1 MLQDILNQRKELFRK
16 ERESIKKRYVAI
28 SKQLESL
35 DPASP
40 MYTKLLAMK
49 EKLTVQLYSK
59 DMEQET
65 KLSDLEKRIRD
76 VETERGYQ
84 FSDEEEKK
92 KWWES
97 RYEPFRGIKN
107 ALTDIR
113 DNSPIYKLLETSIK
127 LGVGTTKL
135 SLKGVRGIAKLGLGA
150 LLTKKVGGRKRF
162 GITFGGHRVGRY
174 KFNNNLL
181 KKYSSDYKKLY
192 EDFYMLGTGFYNKKI
207 KKKGQVGASDIIS
220 YMSEQGKTTE
230 EIREQIEILMRQGL
244 QVSQSIQ
251 DALFVKNDSIKG
263 DPFSEDD
270 EGYRDYYDNVSN
282 QDNAIMLDDLNK
294 KTLQETLY
302 DFYEYMD
309 RKDKKKKKKG
319 WSIWGA
325 AKSIFGLIKKLGV
338 ALVGIATFLG
348 PVGIIAVVA
357 LAVGLYA
364 AYWNDIKKWFFEKV
378 DSIFGTSFA
387 SDLKKEDQFSKT
399 GSEYGDYILGVNDV
413 TYDKG
418 QSRKFDVSDDASLG
432 QLSEKYEGRAS
443 AGTIS
448 SGAGDKGGVSFG
460 KYQFASKTGGLASF
474 MEELKEY
481 NPEYYDKLTADGG
494 EFYRNKNAN
503 SQFQENW
510 KKLAAEDPNFA
521 KVQDEI
527 AKKKWFDPT
536 AKKFKDITGVD
547 PESSKALA
555 NAIWSAGIQHGGVDK
570 IFQMSGIEEGQ
581 SQEEMIRRLYGARA
595 NYVSGLNIGNKRG
608 ILNRYT
614 AEEQDA
620 YAMLGQERIAKSPVP
635 EVDAEV
641 ANTDVTPSS
650 INIIEE
656 EEKAYAAKQE
666 SKENSNAPKDS
677 RGNTTDKVPAPIQ
690 IASHLGGGGLDLLNT
705 GVRI

>member
-1 MLQDILNQRKELFRK
+1 MLQDILNQRKELFQK
-16 ERESIKKRYVAI
+16 EREHIKKRYIAI
-28 SKQLESL
+28 SKQIENL

-59 DMEQET
+59 DMEQEN
-65 KLSDLEKRIRD
+65 KISALEKRINE
-76 VETERGYQ
+76 VESERGYQ
-84 FSDEEEKK
+84 FSSEEEKK

-97 RYEPFRGIKN
+97 RYSPVKNIKE
-107 ALTDIR
+107 ALLDIR
-113 DNSPIYKLLETSIK
+113 DNSPIYKLLETSAK
-127 LGVGTTKL
+127 LGIGATKL
-135 SLKGVRGIAKLGLGA
+135 SLKGVSGVAKLGLNA
-150 LLTKKVGGRKRF
+150 LLTKKVGGRKKF
-162 GITFGGHRVGRY
+162 GINFGGRRVGRY

-192 EDFYMLGTGFYNKKI
+192 EDFYMLGKGFYNKKI
-207 KKKGQVGASDIIS
+207 KKKGEIGASDVIA

-230 EIREQIEILMRQGL
+230 EIREQIEILMQQGM

-251 DALFVKNDSIKG
+251 DALFVKNDNIKG
-263 DPFSEDD
+263 SPFSEDS
-270 EGYRDYYDNVSN
+270 EFSDYYDNVSN
-282 QDNAIMLDDLNK
+282 QDNAIMLDNLNK
-294 KTLQETLY
+294 KTLQDTLF
-302 DFYEYMD
+302 DFYEYID
-309 RKDKKKKKKG
+309 RKNKKEKKKG
-319 WSIWGA
+319 SGIWGV
-325 AKSIFGLIKKLGV
+325 AKSIFGLIKKLGI

-348 PVGIIAVVA
+348 PTGIIAVVA

-364 AYWNDIKKWFFEKV
+364 AFWNDAKKWFFEKV
-378 DSIFGTSFA
+378 DSIFGTSFS
-387 SDLKKEDQFSKT
+387 SDLDKEDQFSKT
-399 GSEYGDYILGVNDV
+399 GSEYGDYVLGVNDV

-443 AGTIS
+443 AGTVS
-448 SGAGDKGGVSFG
+448 SGVGDKGGVSFG

-474 MEELKEY
+474 MDELKES
-481 NPEYYDKLTADGG
+481 NPEYYEKLTADGG

-510 KKLAAEDPNFA
+510 KKLAKEDPNFA

-536 AKKFKDITGVD
+536 AKKFQDITGVD
-547 PESSKALA
+547 PNSSKALA

-570 IFQMSGIEEGQ
+570 IFKMSGIEEGQ

-595 NYVSGLNIGNKRG
+595 DYVSGLNIGNKRG
-608 ILNRYT
+608 IFNRYT

-620 YAMLGQERIAKSPVP
+620 YAMLDQERIAKMDGL
-635 EVDAEV
+635 EAEV
-641 ANTDVTPSS
+641 AVASNDVSPVSMD
-650 INIIEE
+650 IIEE
-656 EEKAYAAKQE
+656 EERNYEA
-666 SKENSNAPKDS
+666 SKKKDQS
-677 RGNTTDKVPAPIQ
+677 SQPRDGRGHTTDKVPAPIQ
-690 IASHLGGGGLDLLNT
+690 LASHLGGGGLDLLNT

>member
-1 MLQDILNQRKELFRK
+1 MLQDIINQRKELFRK
-16 ERESIKKRYVAI
+16 EKEHIKKRYVAI
-28 SKQLESL
+28 SRQLENL

-40 MYTKLLAMK
+40 MYTKLLGMK
-49 EKLTVQLYSK
+49 EKLTVQLYSS
-59 DMEQET
+59 DMEQER

-84 FSDEEEKK
+84 FESEEDKK

-97 RYEPFRGIKN
+97 RYSPIEKIKET
-107 ALTDIR
+107 LLDIR
-113 DNSPIYKLLETSIK
+113 DNSPIYKLLETSAK
-127 LGVGTTKL
+127 LGIGATKL
-135 SLKGVRGIAKLGLGA
+135 SLKGVSGVAKLGLNA
-150 LLTKKVGGRKRF
+150 LLTKKVGGRKKF
-162 GITFGGHRVGRY
+162 GITFGGRRVGRY

-192 EDFYMLGTGFYNKKI
+192 EDFYMLGKGFYNKKI
-207 KKKGQVGASDIIS
+207 KKKGEIGASDVIA

-230 EIREQIEILMRQGL
+230 EIREQIEILMQQGM

-251 DALFVKNDSIKG
+251 DALFVKNDNIKG
-263 DPFSEDD
+263 SPFSEDS
-270 EGYRDYYDNVSN
+270 EFSDYYGNVSN

-294 KTLQETLY
+294 KTLQDTLF

-309 RKDKKKKKKG
+309 RKNKKEKKKG
-319 WSIWGA
+319 SGIWGV
-325 AKSIFGLIKKLGV
+325 AKSIFGLIKKLGM

-348 PVGIIAVVA
+348 PTGIIAVVA

-364 AYWNDIKKWFFEKV
+364 AFWNDAKKWFFEKV
-378 DSIFGTSFA
+378 DSIFGTSFS
-387 SDLKKEDQFSKT
+387 SDLDKEDQFSKT

-413 TYDKG
+413 TYDRG

-443 AGTIS
+443 AGTVS
-448 SGAGDKGGVSFG
+448 SGIGDKGGVSFG

-474 MEELKEY
+474 MDELKET
-481 NPEYYDKLTADGG
+481 NPEYYEKLTADGG

-510 KKLAAEDPNFA
+510 KKLAKEDPNFA

-536 AKKFKDITGVD
+536 AKKFQDITGVD
-547 PESSKALA
+547 PNSSKALA

-570 IFQMSGIEEGQ
+570 IFKMSGIEEGQ

-595 NYVSGLNIGNKRG
+595 DYVSGLNIGNKRG

-620 YAMLGQERIAKSPVP
+620 YAMLDQERIAKMNGT
-635 EVDAEV
+635 EAEV
-641 ANTDVTPSS
+641 AIANNDVSPVSVD
-650 INIIEE
+650 IIEE
-656 EEKAYAAKQE
+656 EERNYEA
-666 SKENSNAPKDS
+666 SKKKDQSSQPKDS
-677 RGNTTDKVPAPIQ
+677 RGNTTDKVPAPIRL
-690 IASHLGGGGLDLLNT
+690 ASHLGGGGLDLLNT

>member
-1 MLQDILNQRKELFRK
+1 MLQDIINQRKELFRK
-16 ERESIKKRYVAI
+16 EKEHIKKRYVAI
-28 SKQLESL
+28 SRQLENL

-40 MYTKLLAMK
+40 MYTKLLGMK
-49 EKLTVQLYSK
+49 EKLTVQLYSS
-59 DMEQET
+59 DMEQER

-84 FSDEEEKK
+84 FESEEDKK

-97 RYEPFRGIKN
+97 RYSPIEKIKET
-107 ALTDIR
+107 LLDIR
-113 DNSPIYKLLETSIK
+113 DNSPIYKLLETSAK
-127 LGVGTTKL
+127 LGIGATKL
-135 SLKGVRGIAKLGLGA
+135 SLKGVSGVAKLGLNA
-150 LLTKKVGGRKRF
+150 LLTKKVGGRKKF
-162 GITFGGHRVGRY
+162 GITFGGRRVGRY

-192 EDFYMLGTGFYNKKI
+192 EDFYMLGKGFYNKKI
-207 KKKGQVGASDIIS
+207 KKKGEIGASDVIA

-230 EIREQIEILMRQGL
+230 EIREQIEILMQQGM

-251 DALFVKNDSIKG
+251 DALFVKNDNIKG
-263 DPFSEDD
+263 SPFSEDS
-270 EGYRDYYDNVSN
+270 EFSNYYDNVSN

-294 KTLQETLY
+294 KTLQDTLF

-309 RKDKKKKKKG
+309 RKNKKEKKKG
-319 WSIWGA
+319 SGIWGV
-325 AKSIFGLIKKLGV
+325 AKSIFGLIKKLGM

-348 PVGIIAVVA
+348 PTGIIAVVA

-364 AYWNDIKKWFFEKV
+364 AFWNDAKKWFFEKV
-378 DSIFGTSFA
+378 DSIFGTSFS
-387 SDLKKEDQFSKT
+387 SDLDKEDQFSKT
-399 GSEYGDYILGVNDV
+399 GSEYGDYVLGVNDV
-413 TYDKG
+413 TYDRG

-443 AGTIS
+443 AGTVS
-448 SGAGDKGGVSFG
+448 SGVGDKGGVSFG

-474 MEELKEY
+474 MDELKET
-481 NPEYYDKLTADGG
+481 NPEYYEKLTADGG

-510 KKLAAEDPNFA
+510 KKLAKEDPNFA

-536 AKKFKDITGVD
+536 AKKFQDITGVD
-547 PESSKALA
+547 PNSSKALA

-570 IFQMSGIEEGQ
+570 IFKMSGIEEGQ

-595 NYVSGLNIGNKRG
+595 DYVSGLNIGNKRG
-608 ILNRYT
+608 IFNRYT

-620 YAMLGQERIAKSPVP
+620 YAMLDQERIAKMNRQK
-635 EVDAEV
+635 AEV
-641 ANTDVTPSS
+641 AVASNDVSPISMD
-650 INIIEE
+650 IIEE
-656 EEKAYAAKQE
+656 EERNYEA
-666 SKENSNAPKDS
+666 SKKKDQSSQPKDT
-677 RGNTTDKVPAPIQ
+677 RGHTTDKVPAPIQ
-690 IASHLGGGGLDLLNT
+690 LASHLGGGGLDLLNT

>member
-1 MLQDILNQRKELFRK
+1 MLQDILNQRKELFQK
-16 ERESIKKRYVAI
+16 EREHIKKRYIAI
-28 SKQLESL
+28 SKQIENL

-59 DMEQET
+59 DMEQEN
-65 KLSDLEKRIRD
+65 KISALEKRINE
-76 VETERGYQ
+76 VESERGYQ
-84 FSDEEEKK
+84 FSSEEEKK

-97 RYEPFRGIKN
+97 RYSPVENIKE
-107 ALTDIR
+107 ALLDIR
-113 DNSPIYKLLETSIK
+113 DNSPIYKLLETSAK
-127 LGVGTTKL
+127 LGIGATKL
-135 SLKGVRGIAKLGLGA
+135 SLKGVSGVAKLGLNA

-162 GITFGGHRVGRY
+162 GITFGGRRVGRY

-192 EDFYMLGTGFYNKKI
+192 EDFYMLGKGFYNKKI
-207 KKKGQVGASDIIS
+207 KKKGEIGASDVIA

-230 EIREQIEILMRQGL
+230 EIREQIEILMQQGM

-251 DALFVKNDSIKG
+251 DALFVKNDNIKG
-263 DPFSEDD
+263 SPFSEDS
-270 EGYRDYYDNVSN
+270 EFSDYYDNVSN

-294 KTLQETLY
+294 KTLQDTLF
-302 DFYEYMD
+302 DFYEYID
-309 RKDKKKKKKG
+309 RKNKKEKKKG
-319 WSIWGA
+319 SGIWGV
-325 AKSIFGLIKKLGV
+325 AKSIFGLIKKLGI

-348 PVGIIAVVA
+348 PTGIIAVVA

-364 AYWNDIKKWFFEKV
+364 AFWNDAKKWFFEKV
-378 DSIFGTSFA
+378 DSIFGTSFS
-387 SDLKKEDQFSKT
+387 SDLDKEDQFSKT
-399 GSEYGDYILGVNDV
+399 GSEYGDYVLGVNDV

-418 QSRKFDVSDDASLG
+418 QSKKFDVSDDASLG

-443 AGTIS
+443 AGTVS
-448 SGAGDKGGVSFG
+448 SGVGDKGGVSFG

-474 MEELKEY
+474 MDELKES
-481 NPEYYDKLTADGG
+481 NPEYYEKLTADGG

-510 KKLAAEDPNFA
+510 KKLAKEDPNFA

-536 AKKFKDITGVD
+536 AKKFQDITGVD
-547 PESSKALA
+547 PNSSKALA

-570 IFQMSGIEEGQ
+570 IFKMSGIEEGQ

-595 NYVSGLNIGNKRG
+595 DYVSGLNIGNKRG
-608 ILNRYT
+608 IFNRYT

-620 YAMLGQERIAKSPVP
+620 YAMLDQERIAKMNGT
-635 EVDAEV
+635 EAEV
-641 ANTDVTPSS
+641 AIASNDVSPVSVD
-650 INIIEE
+650 IIEE
-656 EEKAYAAKQE
+656 EERNYEA
-666 SKENSNAPKDS
+666 SKKKDQSSQPKDS
-677 RGNTTDKVPAPIQ
+677 RGHTTDKVPAPIRL
-690 IASHLGGGGLDLLNT
+690 ASHLGGGGLDLLNT

>member
-1 MLQDILNQRKELFRK
+1 MLQDILNQRKELFQK
-16 ERESIKKRYVAI
+16 EREHIKKRYIAI
-28 SKQLESL
+28 SKQIENL

-59 DMEQET
+59 DMEQEN
-65 KLSDLEKRIRD
+65 KISALEKRINE
-76 VETERGYQ
+76 VESERGYQ
-84 FSDEEEKK
+84 FSSEEEKK

-97 RYEPFRGIKN
+97 RYSPVKNIKE
-107 ALTDIR
+107 ALLDIR
-113 DNSPIYKLLETSIK
+113 DNSPIYKLLETSAK
-127 LGVGTTKL
+127 LGIGATKL
-135 SLKGVRGIAKLGLGA
+135 SLKGVSGVAKLGLNA
-150 LLTKKVGGRKRF
+150 LLTKKVGGRKKF
-162 GITFGGHRVGRY
+162 GITFGGRRVGRY

-192 EDFYMLGTGFYNKKI
+192 EDFYMLGKGFYNKKI
-207 KKKGQVGASDIIS
+207 KKKGEIGASDVIA

-230 EIREQIEILMRQGL
+230 EIREQIEILMQQGM

-251 DALFVKNDSIKG
+251 DALFVKNDNIKG
-263 DPFSEDD
+263 SPFSEDS
-270 EGYRDYYDNVSN
+270 EFSDYYDNVSN

-294 KTLQETLY
+294 KTLQDTLF
-302 DFYEYMD
+302 DFYEYID
-309 RKDKKKKKKG
+309 RKNKKEKKKG
-319 WSIWGA
+319 SGIWGV
-325 AKSIFGLIKKLGV
+325 AKSIFGLIKKLGI

-348 PVGIIAVVA
+348 PTGIIAVVA

-364 AYWNDIKKWFFEKV
+364 AFWNDAKKWFFEKV
-378 DSIFGTSFA
+378 DSIFGTSFS
-387 SDLKKEDQFSKT
+387 SDLDKEDQFSKT
-399 GSEYGDYILGVNDV
+399 GSEYGDYVLGVNDV

-418 QSRKFDVSDDASLG
+418 QSKKFDVSNDASLG

-443 AGTIS
+443 AGTVS
-448 SGAGDKGGVSFG
+448 SGVGDKGGVSFG

-474 MEELKEY
+474 MDELKES
-481 NPEYYDKLTADGG
+481 NPEYYEKLTADGG

-510 KKLAAEDPNFA
+510 KKLAKEDPNFA

-536 AKKFKDITGVD
+536 AKKFQDITGVD
-547 PESSKALA
+547 PNSSKALA

-570 IFQMSGIEEGQ
+570 IFKMSGIEEGQ

-595 NYVSGLNIGNKRG
+595 DYVSGLNIGNKRG
-608 ILNRYT
+608 IFNRYT

-620 YAMLGQERIAKSPVP
+620 YAMLDQERIAKMNGT
-635 EVDAEV
+635 EAEV
-641 ANTDVTPSS
+641 AIASNDVSPVSVD
-650 INIIEE
+650 IIEE
-656 EEKAYAAKQE
+656 EERNYEA
-666 SKENSNAPKDS
+666 SKKKDQSSQPKDS
-677 RGNTTDKVPAPIQ
+677 RGHTTDKVPAPIRL
-690 IASHLGGGGLDLLNT
+690 ASHLGGGGLDLLNT

>member
-1 MLQDILNQRKELFRK
+1 MLQDIINQRKELFRK
-16 ERESIKKRYVAI
+16 EKEHIKKRYVAI
-28 SKQLESL
+28 SRQLENL
-35 DPASP
+35 DPESP
-40 MYTKLLAMK
+40 MYTKLLGMK
-49 EKLTVQLYSK
+49 EKLTVQLYSS
-59 DMEQET
+59 DMEQER

-84 FSDEEEKK
+84 FESEEDKK

-97 RYEPFRGIKN
+97 RYSPIEKIKES
-107 ALTDIR
+107 LLDIR
-113 DNSPIYKLLETSIK
+113 DNSPIYKLLETSAK
-127 LGVGTTKL
+127 LGIGATKL
-135 SLKGVRGIAKLGLGA
+135 SLKGVSGVAKLGLNA
-150 LLTKKVGGRKRF
+150 LLTKKVGGRKKF
-162 GITFGGHRVGRY
+162 GITFGGRRVGRY

-192 EDFYMLGTGFYNKKI
+192 EDFYMLGKGFYNKKI
-207 KKKGQVGASDIIS
+207 KKKGEIGASDVIA

-230 EIREQIEILMRQGL
+230 EIREQIEILMQQGM

-251 DALFVKNDSIKG
+251 DALFVKNDNIKG
-263 DPFSEDD
+263 SPFSEDS
-270 EGYRDYYDNVSN
+270 EFSDYYDNVSN

-294 KTLQETLY
+294 KTLQDTLF

-309 RKDKKKKKKG
+309 RKNKKEKKKG
-319 WSIWGA
+319 SGIWGV
-325 AKSIFGLIKKLGV
+325 AKSIFGLIKKLGM

-348 PVGIIAVVA
+348 PTGIIAVVA

-364 AYWNDIKKWFFEKV
+364 AFWNDAKKWFFEKV
-378 DSIFGTSFA
+378 DSIFGTSFS
-387 SDLKKEDQFSKT
+387 SDLDKGDQFSKT
-399 GSEYGDYILGVNDV
+399 GSEYGDYVLGVNDV
-413 TYDKG
+413 TYDRG

-443 AGTIS
+443 AGTVS
-448 SGAGDKGGVSFG
+448 SGVGDKGGVSFG

-474 MEELKEY
+474 MDELKET
-481 NPEYYDKLTADGG
+481 NPEYYEKLTADGG

-510 KKLAAEDPNFA
+510 KKLAKEDPNFA

-536 AKKFKDITGVD
+536 AKKFQDITGVD
-547 PESSKALA
+547 PNSSKALA

-570 IFQMSGIEEGQ
+570 IFKMSGIEEGQ

-595 NYVSGLNIGNKRG
+595 DYVSGLNIGNKRG
-608 ILNRYT
+608 IFNRYT

-620 YAMLGQERIAKSPVP
+620 YAMLDQERIAKMNGT
-635 EVDAEV
+635 EAEV
-641 ANTDVTPSS
+641 AIASNDVSPVSVD
-650 INIIEE
+650 IIEE
-656 EEKAYAAKQE
+656 EERNYEA
-666 SKENSNAPKDS
+666 SKKKDQSSQPKDS
-677 RGNTTDKVPAPIQ
+677 RGHTTDKVPAPIQ
-690 IASHLGGGGLDLLNT
+690 LASHLGGGGLDLLNT

>member
-1 MLQDILNQRKELFRK
+1 MLQDILNQRKELFQK
-16 ERESIKKRYVAI
+16 EREHIKKRYIAI
-28 SKQLESL
+28 SKQIENL

-59 DMEQET
+59 DMEQEN
-65 KLSDLEKRIRD
+65 KISALEKRINE
-76 VETERGYQ
+76 VESERGYQ
-84 FSDEEEKK
+84 FSSEEEKK

-97 RYEPFRGIKN
+97 RYSPVKNIKE
-107 ALTDIR
+107 ALLDIR
-113 DNSPIYKLLETSIK
+113 DNSPIYKLLETSAK
-127 LGVGTTKL
+127 LGIGATKL
-135 SLKGVRGIAKLGLGA
+135 SLKGVSGVAKLGLNA
-150 LLTKKVGGRKRF
+150 LLTKKVGGRKKF
-162 GITFGGHRVGRY
+162 GITFGGRRVGRY

-192 EDFYMLGTGFYNKKI
+192 EDFYMLGKGFYNKKI
-207 KKKGQVGASDIIS
+207 KKKGEIGASDVIA

-230 EIREQIEILMRQGL
+230 EIREQIEILMQQGM

-251 DALFVKNDSIKG
+251 DALFVKNDNIKG
-263 DPFSEDD
+263 SPFSEDS
-270 EGYRDYYDNVSN
+270 EFSDYYDNVSN

-294 KTLQETLY
+294 KTLQDTLF
-302 DFYEYMD
+302 DFYEYID
-309 RKDKKKKKKG
+309 RKNKKEKKKG
-319 WSIWGA
+319 SGIWGV
-325 AKSIFGLIKKLGV
+325 AKSIFGLIKKLGI

-348 PVGIIAVVA
+348 PTGIIAVVA

-364 AYWNDIKKWFFEKV
+364 AFWNDAKKWFFEKV
-378 DSIFGTSFA
+378 DSIFGTSFS
-387 SDLKKEDQFSKT
+387 SDLDKEDQFSKT
-399 GSEYGDYILGVNDV
+399 GSEYGDYVLGVNDV

-443 AGTIS
+443 AGTVS
-448 SGAGDKGGVSFG
+448 SGVGDKGGVSFG

-474 MEELKEY
+474 MDELKES
-481 NPEYYDKLTADGG
+481 NPEYYEKLTADGG

-510 KKLAAEDPNFA
+510 KKLAKEDPNFA

-536 AKKFKDITGVD
+536 AKKFQDITGVD
-547 PESSKALA
+547 PNSSKALA

-570 IFQMSGIEEGQ
+570 IFKMSGIEEGQ

-595 NYVSGLNIGNKRG
+595 DYVSGLNIGNKRG
-608 ILNRYT
+608 IFNRYT

-620 YAMLGQERIAKSPVP
+620 YAMLDQERIAKMNGT
-635 EVDAEV
+635 EAEV
-641 ANTDVTPSS
+641 AIASNDVSPVSVD
-650 INIIEE
+650 IIEE
-656 EEKAYAAKQE
+656 EERNYEA
-666 SKENSNAPKDS
+666 SKKKDQSSQPKDS
-677 RGNTTDKVPAPIQ
+677 RGHTTDKVPAPIRL
-690 IASHLGGGGLDLLNT
+690 ASHLGGGGLDLLNT

>member
-1 MLQDILNQRKELFRK
+1 MLQDILNQRKELFQK
-16 ERESIKKRYVAI
+16 EREHIKKRYIAI
-28 SKQLESL
+28 SKQIENL

-59 DMEQET
+59 DMEQEN
-65 KLSDLEKRIRD
+65 KISALEKRINE
-76 VETERGYQ
+76 VESERGYQ
-84 FSDEEEKK
+84 FSSEEEKK

-97 RYEPFRGIKN
+97 RYSPVKNIKE
-107 ALTDIR
+107 ALLDIR
-113 DNSPIYKLLETSIK
+113 DNSPIYKLLETSAK
-127 LGVGTTKL
+127 LGIGATKL
-135 SLKGVRGIAKLGLGA
+135 SLKGVSGVAKLGLNA
-150 LLTKKVGGRKRF
+150 LLTKKVGGRKKF
-162 GITFGGHRVGRY
+162 GITFGGRRVGRY

-192 EDFYMLGTGFYNKKI
+192 EDFYMLGKGFYNKKI
-207 KKKGQVGASDIIS
+207 KKKGEIGASDVIA

-230 EIREQIEILMRQGL
+230 EIREQIEILMQQGM

-251 DALFVKNDSIKG
+251 DALFVKNDNIKG
-263 DPFSEDD
+263 SPFSEDS
-270 EGYRDYYDNVSN
+270 EFSNYYDNVSN

-294 KTLQETLY
+294 KTLQDTLF

-309 RKDKKKKKKG
+309 RKNKKEKKKG
-319 WSIWGA
+319 SGIWGV
-325 AKSIFGLIKKLGV
+325 AKSIFGLIKKLGM

-348 PVGIIAVVA
+348 PTGIIAVVA

-364 AYWNDIKKWFFEKV
+364 AFWNDAKKWFFEKV
-378 DSIFGTSFA
+378 DSIFGTSFS
-387 SDLKKEDQFSKT
+387 SDLDKEDQFSKT
-399 GSEYGDYILGVNDV
+399 GSEYGDYVLGVNDV
-413 TYDKG
+413 TYDRG

-443 AGTIS
+443 AGTVS
-448 SGAGDKGGVSFG
+448 SGVGDKGGVSFG

-474 MEELKEY
+474 MDELKES
-481 NPEYYDKLTADGG
+481 NPEYYEKLTANGG

-510 KKLAAEDPNFA
+510 KKLAKEDPNFA

-536 AKKFKDITGVD
+536 AKKFQDITGVD
-547 PESSKALA
+547 PNSSKALA

-570 IFQMSGIEEGQ
+570 IFKMSGIEEGQ

-595 NYVSGLNIGNKRG
+595 DYVSGLNIGNKRG
-608 ILNRYT
+608 IFNRYT

-620 YAMLGQERIAKSPVP
+620 YAMLDQERIAKMNRQK
-635 EVDAEV
+635 AEV
-641 ANTDVTPSS
+641 AVASNDVSPISMD
-650 INIIEE
+650 IIEE
-656 EEKAYAAKQE
+656 EERNYEA
-666 SKENSNAPKDS
+666 SKKKDNVNQPKDS
-677 RGNTTDKVPAPIQ
+677 RRHTTDKVPAPIQ
-690 IASHLGGGGLDLLNT
+690 LASHLGGGGLDLLNT

>member
-1 MLQDILNQRKELFRK
+1 MLQDIINQRKELFRK
-16 ERESIKKRYVAI
+16 EKEHIKKRYVAI
-28 SKQLESL
+28 SRQLENL

-40 MYTKLLAMK
+40 MYTKLLGMK
-49 EKLTVQLYSK
+49 EKLTVQLYSS
-59 DMEQET
+59 DMEQER

-84 FSDEEEKK
+84 FESEEDKK

-97 RYEPFRGIKN
+97 RYSPIEKIKET
-107 ALTDIR
+107 LLDIR
-113 DNSPIYKLLETSIK
+113 DNSPIYKLLETSAK
-127 LGVGTTKL
+127 LGIGATKL
-135 SLKGVRGIAKLGLGA
+135 SLKGVSGVAKLGLNA
-150 LLTKKVGGRKRF
+150 LLTKKVGGRKKF
-162 GITFGGHRVGRY
+162 GITFGGRRVGRY

-192 EDFYMLGTGFYNKKI
+192 EDFYMLGKGFYNKKI
-207 KKKGQVGASDIIS
+207 KKKGEIGASDVIA

-230 EIREQIEILMRQGL
+230 EIREQIEILMQQGM

-251 DALFVKNDSIKG
+251 DALFVKNDNIKG
-263 DPFSEDD
+263 SPFSEDS
-270 EGYRDYYDNVSN
+270 EFSNYYDNVSN

-294 KTLQETLY
+294 KTLQETLF

-309 RKDKKKKKKG
+309 RKNKKEKKKG
-319 WSIWGA
+319 SGIWGV
-325 AKSIFGLIKKLGV
+325 AKSIFGLIKKLGM

-348 PVGIIAVVA
+348 PTGIIAVVA

-364 AYWNDIKKWFFEKV
+364 AFWNDAKKWFFEKV
-378 DSIFGTSFA
+378 DSIFGTSFS
-387 SDLKKEDQFSKT
+387 SDLDKEDQFSKT
-399 GSEYGDYILGVNDV
+399 GSEYGDYLLGVNDV
-413 TYDKG
+413 TYDRG

-443 AGTIS
+443 AGTVS
-448 SGAGDKGGVSFG
+448 SGVGDEGGVSFG

-474 MEELKEY
+474 MDELKES
-481 NPEYYDKLTADGG
+481 NPEYYEKLTADGG

-510 KKLAAEDPNFA
+510 KKLAKEDPNFA

-536 AKKFKDITGVD
+536 AKKFQDITGVD
-547 PESSKALA
+547 PNSSKALA

-570 IFQMSGIEEGQ
+570 IFKMSGIEEGQ

-595 NYVSGLNIGNKRG
+595 DYVSGLNIGNKRG
-608 ILNRYT
+608 IFNRYT

-620 YAMLGQERIAKSPVP
+620 YAMLDQERIAKMNRQK
-635 EVDAEV
+635 AEV
-641 ANTDVTPSS
+641 AVASNDVSPISMD
-650 INIIEE
+650 IIEE
-656 EEKAYAAKQE
+656 EERNYEA
-666 SKENSNAPKDS
+666 SKKKDNVNQPKDS
-677 RGNTTDKVPAPIQ
+677 RGHTTDKVPAPIQ
-690 IASHLGGGGLDLLNT
+690 LASHLGGGGLDLLNT

>member
-1 MLQDILNQRKELFRK
+1 MLQDILNQRKELFQK
-16 ERESIKKRYVAI
+16 EREHIKKRYIAI
-28 SKQLESL
+28 SKQIENL

-59 DMEQET
+59 DMEQEN
-65 KLSDLEKRIRD
+65 KISALEKRINE
-76 VETERGYQ
+76 VESERGYQ
-84 FSDEEEKK
+84 FSSEEEKK

-97 RYEPFRGIKN
+97 RYSPVKNIKE
-107 ALTDIR
+107 ALLDIR
-113 DNSPIYKLLETSIK
+113 DNSPIYKLLETSAK
-127 LGVGTTKL
+127 LGIGATKL
-135 SLKGVRGIAKLGLGA
+135 SLKGVSGVAKLGLNA
-150 LLTKKVGGRKRF
+150 LLTKKVGGRKKF
-162 GITFGGHRVGRY
+162 GITFGGRRVGRY

-192 EDFYMLGTGFYNKKI
+192 EDFYMLGKGFYNKKI
-207 KKKGQVGASDIIS
+207 KKKGEIGASDVIA

-230 EIREQIEILMRQGL
+230 EIREQIEILMQQGM

-251 DALFVKNDSIKG
+251 DALFVKNDNIKG
-263 DPFSEDD
+263 SPFSEDS
-270 EGYRDYYDNVSN
+270 EFSDYYDNVSN

-294 KTLQETLY
+294 KTLQDTLF
-302 DFYEYMD
+302 DFYEYID
-309 RKDKKKKKKG
+309 RKNKKEKKKG
-319 WSIWGA
+319 SGIWGV
-325 AKSIFGLIKKLGV
+325 AKSIFGLIKKLGI

-348 PVGIIAVVA
+348 PTGIIAVVA

-364 AYWNDIKKWFFEKV
+364 AFWNDAKKWFFEKV
-378 DSIFGTSFA
+378 DSIFGTSFS
-387 SDLKKEDQFSKT
+387 SDLDKEDQFSKT
-399 GSEYGDYILGVNDV
+399 GSEYGDYVLGVNDV

-418 QSRKFDVSDDASLG
+418 QSKKFDVSNDASLG

-443 AGTIS
+443 AGTVS
-448 SGAGDKGGVSFG
+448 SGVGDKGGVSFG

-474 MEELKEY
+474 MDELKES
-481 NPEYYDKLTADGG
+481 NPEYYEKLTADGG

-510 KKLAAEDPNFA
+510 KKLAKEDPNFA

-536 AKKFKDITGVD
+536 AKKFQDITEVD
-547 PESSKALA
+547 PNSSKALA

-570 IFQMSGIEEGQ
+570 IFKMSGIEEGQ

-595 NYVSGLNIGNKRG
+595 DYVSGLNIGNKRG
-608 ILNRYT
+608 IFNRYT

-620 YAMLGQERIAKSPVP
+620 YAMLDQERIAKMNGT
-635 EVDAEV
+635 EAEV
-641 ANTDVTPSS
+641 AIASNDVSPVSVD
-650 INIIEE
+650 IIEE
-656 EEKAYAAKQE
+656 EERNYEA
-666 SKENSNAPKDS
+666 SKKKDQSSQPKDS
-677 RGNTTDKVPAPIQ
+677 RGHTTDKVPAPIRL
-690 IASHLGGGGLDLLNT
+690 ASHLGGGGLDLLNT

>member
-1 MLQDILNQRKELFRK
+1 MLQDILNQRKELFQK
-16 ERESIKKRYVAI
+16 EREHIKKRYIAI
-28 SKQLESL
+28 SKQIENL

-59 DMEQET
+59 DMEQEN
-65 KLSDLEKRIRD
+65 KISALEKRINE
-76 VETERGYQ
+76 VESERGYQ
-84 FSDEEEKK
+84 FSSEEEKK

-97 RYEPFRGIKN
+97 RYSPVKNIKE
-107 ALTDIR
+107 ALLDIR
-113 DNSPIYKLLETSIK
+113 DNSPIYKLLETSAK
-127 LGVGTTKL
+127 LGIGATKL
-135 SLKGVRGIAKLGLGA
+135 SLKGVSGVAKLGLNA
-150 LLTKKVGGRKRF
+150 LLTKKVGGRKKF
-162 GITFGGHRVGRY
+162 GITFGGRRVGRY

-192 EDFYMLGTGFYNKKI
+192 EDFYMLGKGFYNKKI
-207 KKKGQVGASDIIS
+207 KKKGEIGASDVIA

-230 EIREQIEILMRQGL
+230 EIREQIEILMQQGM

-251 DALFVKNDSIKG
+251 DALFVKNDNIKG
-263 DPFSEDD
+263 SPFSEDS
-270 EGYRDYYDNVSN
+270 EFSDYYDNVSN

-294 KTLQETLY
+294 KTLQDTLF
-302 DFYEYMD
+302 DFYEYID
-309 RKDKKKKKKG
+309 RKNKKEKKKG
-319 WSIWGA
+319 SGIWGV
-325 AKSIFGLIKKLGV
+325 AKSIFGLIKKLGI

-348 PVGIIAVVA
+348 PTGIIAVVA

-364 AYWNDIKKWFFEKV
+364 AFWNDAKKWFFEKV
-378 DSIFGTSFA
+378 DSIFGTSFS
-387 SDLKKEDQFSKT
+387 SDLDKEDQFSKT
-399 GSEYGDYILGVNDV
+399 GSEYGDYVLGVNDV

-443 AGTIS
+443 AGTVS
-448 SGAGDKGGVSFG
+448 SGVGDKGGVSFG

-474 MEELKEY
+474 MDELKES
-481 NPEYYDKLTADGG
+481 NPEYYEKLTADGG

-510 KKLAAEDPNFA
+510 KKLAKEDPNFA

-536 AKKFKDITGVD
+536 AKKFQDITGVD
-547 PESSKALA
+547 PNSSKALA

-570 IFQMSGIEEGQ
+570 IFKMSGIKEGQ

-595 NYVSGLNIGNKRG
+595 DYVSGLNIGNKRG
-608 ILNRYT
+608 IFNRYT

-620 YAMLGQERIAKSPVP
+620 YAMLDQERIAKMDGL
-635 EVDAEV
+635 EAEV
-641 ANTDVTPSS
+641 AVASNDVSPVSMD
-650 INIIEE
+650 IIEE
-656 EEKAYAAKQE
+656 EERNYEA
-666 SKENSNAPKDS
+666 SKKKDQSSQPKDG
-677 RGNTTDKVPAPIQ
+677 RGYTTDKVPAPIQ
-690 IASHLGGGGLDLLNT
+690 LASHLGGGGLDLLNT

>member
-1 MLQDILNQRKELFRK
+1 MLQDIINQRKELFRK
-16 ERESIKKRYVAI
+16 EKEHIKKRYVAI
-28 SKQLESL
+28 SRQLENL

-40 MYTKLLAMK
+40 MYTKLLGMK
-49 EKLTVQLYSK
+49 EKLTVQLYSS
-59 DMEQET
+59 DMEQER

-84 FSDEEEKK
+84 FESEEDKK

-97 RYEPFRGIKN
+97 RYSPIEKIKET
-107 ALTDIR
+107 LLDIR
-113 DNSPIYKLLETSIK
+113 DNSPIYKLLETSAK
-127 LGVGTTKL
+127 LGIGATKL
-135 SLKGVRGIAKLGLGA
+135 SLKGVSGVAKLGLNA
-150 LLTKKVGGRKRF
+150 LLTKKVGGRKKF
-162 GITFGGHRVGRY
+162 GITFGGRRVGRY

-192 EDFYMLGTGFYNKKI
+192 EDFYMLGKGFYNKKI
-207 KKKGQVGASDIIS
+207 KKKGEIGASDVIA

-230 EIREQIEILMRQGL
+230 EIREQIEILMQQGM

-251 DALFVKNDSIKG
+251 DALFVKNDNIKG
-263 DPFSEDD
+263 SPFSEDS
-270 EGYRDYYDNVSN
+270 EFSNYYDNVSN

-294 KTLQETLY
+294 KTLQDTLF

-309 RKDKKKKKKG
+309 RKNKKEKKKG
-319 WSIWGA
+319 SGIWGV
-325 AKSIFGLIKKLGV
+325 AKSIFGLIKKLGM

-348 PVGIIAVVA
+348 PTGIIAVVA

-364 AYWNDIKKWFFEKV
+364 AFWNDAKKWFFEKV
-378 DSIFGTSFA
+378 DSIFGTSFS
-387 SDLKKEDQFSKT
+387 SDLDKEDQFSKT
-399 GSEYGDYILGVNDV
+399 GSEYGDYVLGVNDV
-413 TYDKG
+413 TYDRG

-443 AGTIS
+443 AGTVS
-448 SGAGDKGGVSFG
+448 SGVGDKGGVSFG

-474 MEELKEY
+474 MDELKES
-481 NPEYYDKLTADGG
+481 NPEYYEKLTANGG

-510 KKLAAEDPNFA
+510 KKLAKEDPNFA

-536 AKKFKDITGVD
+536 AKKFQDIIGVD
-547 PESSKALA
+547 PNSSKALA

-570 IFQMSGIEEGQ
+570 IFKMSGIEEGQ

-595 NYVSGLNIGNKRG
+595 DYVSGLNIGNKRG
-608 ILNRYT
+608 IFNRYT

-620 YAMLGQERIAKSPVP
+620 YAMLDQERIAKMNRQK
-635 EVDAEV
+635 AEV
-641 ANTDVTPSS
+641 AVASNDVSPISMD
-650 INIIEE
+650 IIEE
-656 EEKAYAAKQE
+656 EERNYEA
-666 SKENSNAPKDS
+666 SKKKDNVNQPKDS
-677 RGNTTDKVPAPIQ
+677 RGHTTDKVPAPIQ
-690 IASHLGGGGLDLLNT
+690 LASHLGGGGLDLLNT

>member
-1 MLQDILNQRKELFRK
+1 MLQDILNQRKELFQK
-16 ERESIKKRYVAI
+16 EREHIKKRYIAI
-28 SKQLESL
+28 SKQIENL

-40 MYTKLLAMK
+40 MYTRLLAMK

-59 DMEQET
+59 DMEQEN
-65 KLSDLEKRIRD
+65 KISALEKRINE
-76 VETERGYQ
+76 VESERGYQ
-84 FSDEEEKK
+84 FSSEEEKK

-97 RYEPFRGIKN
+97 RYSPVKNIKE
-107 ALTDIR
+107 ALLDIR
-113 DNSPIYKLLETSIK
+113 DNSPIYKLLETSAK
-127 LGVGTTKL
+127 LGIGATKL
-135 SLKGVRGIAKLGLGA
+135 SLKGVSGVAKLGLNA
-150 LLTKKVGGRKRF
+150 LLTKKVGGRKKF
-162 GITFGGHRVGRY
+162 GITFGGRRVGRY

-192 EDFYMLGTGFYNKKI
+192 EDFYMLGKGFYNKKI
-207 KKKGQVGASDIIS
+207 KKKGEIGASDVIA

-230 EIREQIEILMRQGL
+230 EIREQIEILMQQGM

-251 DALFVKNDSIKG
+251 DALFVENDNIKG
-263 DPFSEDD
+263 SPFSEDS
-270 EGYRDYYDNVSN
+270 EFSDYYGNVSN

-294 KTLQETLY
+294 KTLQDTLF

-309 RKDKKKKKKG
+309 RKNKKEKKKG
-319 WSIWGA
+319 SGIWGV
-325 AKSIFGLIKKLGV
+325 AKSIFGLIKKLGM

-348 PVGIIAVVA
+348 PTGIIAVVA

-364 AYWNDIKKWFFEKV
+364 AFWNDAKKWFFEKV
-378 DSIFGTSFA
+378 DSIFGTSFS
-387 SDLKKEDQFSKT
+387 SDLDKEDQFSKT
-399 GSEYGDYILGVNDV
+399 GSEYGDYVSGVNDV
-413 TYDKG
+413 TYDRG

-443 AGTIS
+443 AGTVS
-448 SGAGDKGGVSFG
+448 SGVGDKGGVSFG

-474 MEELKEY
+474 MDELKES
-481 NPEYYDKLTADGG
+481 NPEYYEKLTANGG

-510 KKLAAEDPNFA
+510 KELAKEDPNFA

-536 AKKFKDITGVD
+536 AKKFQDITGVD
-547 PESSKALA
+547 PNSSKALA

-570 IFQMSGIEEGQ
+570 IFKMSGIEEGQ

-595 NYVSGLNIGNKRG
+595 DYVSGLNIGNKRG
-608 ILNRYT
+608 IFNRYT

-620 YAMLGQERIAKSPVP
+620 YAMLDQERIAKMNRQK
-635 EVDAEV
+635 AEV
-641 ANTDVTPSS
+641 AVASNDVSPISMD
-650 INIIEE
+650 IIEE
-656 EEKAYAAKQE
+656 EERNYEA
-666 SKENSNAPKDS
+666 SKKKDNVNQPKDS
-677 RGNTTDKVPAPIQ
+677 KGHTTDKVPAPIQ
-690 IASHLGGGGLDLLNT
+690 LASHLGGGGLDLLNT

>member
-1 MLQDILNQRKELFRK
+1 MLQDILNQRKELFQK
-16 ERESIKKRYVAI
+16 EREHIKKRYIAI
-28 SKQLESL
+28 SKQIENL

-59 DMEQET
+59 DMEQEN
-65 KLSDLEKRIRD
+65 KISALEKRINE
-76 VETERGYQ
+76 VESERGYQ
-84 FSDEEEKK
+84 FSSEEEKK

-97 RYEPFRGIKN
+97 RYSPVKNIKE
-107 ALTDIR
+107 ALLDIR
-113 DNSPIYKLLETSIK
+113 DNSPIYKLLETSAK
-127 LGVGTTKL
+127 LGIGATKL
-135 SLKGVRGIAKLGLGA
+135 SLKGVSGVAKLGLNA
-150 LLTKKVGGRKRF
+150 LLTKKVGGRKKF
-162 GITFGGHRVGRY
+162 GITFGGRRVGRY

-192 EDFYMLGTGFYNKKI
+192 EDFYMLGKGFYNKKI
-207 KKKGQVGASDIIS
+207 KKKGEIGASDVIA

-230 EIREQIEILMRQGL
+230 EIREQIEILMQQGM

-251 DALFVKNDSIKG
+251 DALFVKNDNIKG
-263 DPFSEDD
+263 SPFSEDS
-270 EGYRDYYDNVSN
+270 EFSDYYDNVSN

-294 KTLQETLY
+294 KTLQDTLF
-302 DFYEYMD
+302 DFYEYID
-309 RKDKKKKKKG
+309 RKNKKEKKKG
-319 WSIWGA
+319 SGIWGV
-325 AKSIFGLIKKLGV
+325 AKSIFGLIKKLGI

-348 PVGIIAVVA
+348 PTGIIAVVA

-364 AYWNDIKKWFFEKV
+364 AFWNDAKKWFFEKV
-378 DSIFGTSFA
+378 DSIFGTSFS
-387 SDLKKEDQFSKT
+387 SDLDKEDQFSKT
-399 GSEYGDYILGVNDV
+399 GSEYGDYVLGVNDV

-418 QSRKFDVSDDASLG
+418 QSKKFDVSDDASLG

-443 AGTIS
+443 AGTVS
-448 SGAGDKGGVSFG
+448 SGVGDKGGVSFG

-474 MEELKEY
+474 MDELKES
-481 NPEYYDKLTADGG
+481 NPEYYEKLTADGG

-510 KKLAAEDPNFA
+510 KKLAKEDPNFA

-536 AKKFKDITGVD
+536 AKKFQDITGVD
-547 PESSKALA
+547 PNSSKALA

-570 IFQMSGIEEGQ
+570 IFKMSGIEEGQ

-595 NYVSGLNIGNKRG
+595 DYVSGLNIGNKRG
-608 ILNRYT
+608 IFNRYT

-620 YAMLGQERIAKSPVP
+620 YAMLDQERIAKMDGL
-635 EVDAEV
+635 EAEV
-641 ANTDVTPSS
+641 AVASNDVSPVSMD
-650 INIIEE
+650 IIEE
-656 EEKAYAAKQE
+656 EERNYEA
-666 SKENSNAPKDS
+666 SKKKDQSSQPKDG
-677 RGNTTDKVPAPIQ
+677 RGHTTDKVPAPIQ
-690 IASHLGGGGLDLLNT
+690 LASHLGGGGLDLLNT

>member
-1 MLQDILNQRKELFRK
+1 MLQDIINQRKELFRK
-16 ERESIKKRYVAI
+16 EKEHIKKRYVAI
-28 SKQLESL
+28 SRQLENL

-40 MYTKLLAMK
+40 MYTKLLGMK
-49 EKLTVQLYSK
+49 EKLTVQLYSS
-59 DMEQET
+59 DMEQER

-84 FSDEEEKK
+84 FESEEDKK

-97 RYEPFRGIKN
+97 RYSPIEKIKET
-107 ALTDIR
+107 LLDIR
-113 DNSPIYKLLETSIK
+113 DNSPIYKLLETSAK
-127 LGVGTTKL
+127 LGIGATKL
-135 SLKGVRGIAKLGLGA
+135 SLKGVSGVAKLGLNA
-150 LLTKKVGGRKRF
+150 LLTKKVGGRKKF
-162 GITFGGHRVGRY
+162 GITFGGRRVGRY

-192 EDFYMLGTGFYNKKI
+192 EDFYMLGKGFYNKKI
-207 KKKGQVGASDIIS
+207 KKKGEIGASDVIA

-230 EIREQIEILMRQGL
+230 EIREQIEILMQQGM

-251 DALFVKNDSIKG
+251 DALFVKNDNIKG
-263 DPFSEDD
+263 SPFSEDS
-270 EGYRDYYDNVSN
+270 EFSDYYDNVSN

-294 KTLQETLY
+294 KTLQDTLF

-309 RKDKKKKKKG
+309 RKNKKEKKKG
-319 WSIWGA
+319 SGIWGV
-325 AKSIFGLIKKLGV
+325 AKSIFGLIKKLGM

-348 PVGIIAVVA
+348 PTGIIAVVA

-364 AYWNDIKKWFFEKV
+364 AFWNDAKKWFFEKV
-378 DSIFGTSFA
+378 DSIFGTSFS
-387 SDLKKEDQFSKT
+387 SDLDKEDQFSKT
-399 GSEYGDYILGVNDV
+399 GSEYGDYVLGVNDV
-413 TYDKG
+413 TYDRG

-443 AGTIS
+443 AGTVS
-448 SGAGDKGGVSFG
+448 SGVGDKGGVSFG

-474 MEELKEY
+474 MDELKET
-481 NPEYYDKLTADGG
+481 NPEYYEKLTADGG

-510 KKLAAEDPNFA
+510 KKLAKEDPNFA

-536 AKKFKDITGVD
+536 AKKFQDITGVD
-547 PESSKALA
+547 PNSSKALA

-570 IFQMSGIEEGQ
+570 IFKMSGIEEGQ

-595 NYVSGLNIGNKRG
+595 DYVSGLNIGNKRG
-608 ILNRYT
+608 IFNRYT

-620 YAMLGQERIAKSPVP
+620 YAMLDQERIAKMNGT
-635 EVDAEV
+635 EAEV
-641 ANTDVTPSS
+641 AIASNDVSPVSVD
-650 INIIEE
+650 IIEE
-656 EEKAYAAKQE
+656 EERNYEA
-666 SKENSNAPKDS
+666 SKKKDQSSQPKDI
-677 RGNTTDKVPAPIQ
+677 RGHTTDKVPAPIRL
-690 IASHLGGGGLDLLNT
+690 ASHLGGGGLDLLNT

>member
-1 MLQDILNQRKELFRK
+1 MLQDILNQRKELFQK
-16 ERESIKKRYVAI
+16 EREHIKKRYIAI
-28 SKQLESL
+28 SKQIENL

-59 DMEQET
+59 DMEQEN
-65 KLSDLEKRIRD
+65 KISALEKRINE
-76 VETERGYQ
+76 VESERGYQ
-84 FSDEEEKK
+84 FSSEEEKK

-97 RYEPFRGIKN
+97 RYSPVKNIKE
-107 ALTDIR
+107 ALLDIR
-113 DNSPIYKLLETSIK
+113 DNSPIYKLLETSAK
-127 LGVGTTKL
+127 LGIGATKL
-135 SLKGVRGIAKLGLGA
+135 SLKGVSGVAKLGLNA
-150 LLTKKVGGRKRF
+150 LLTKKVGGRKKF
-162 GITFGGHRVGRY
+162 GITFGGRRVGRY

-192 EDFYMLGTGFYNKKI
+192 EDFYMLGKGFYNKKI
-207 KKKGQVGASDIIS
+207 KKKGEIGASDVIA

-230 EIREQIEILMRQGL
+230 EIREQIEILMQQGM

-251 DALFVKNDSIKG
+251 DALFVKDDNIKG
-263 DPFSEDD
+263 SPFSEDS
-270 EGYRDYYDNVSN
+270 EFSDYYDNVSN

-294 KTLQETLY
+294 KTLQDTLF

-309 RKDKKKKKKG
+309 RKNKKEKKKG
-319 WSIWGA
+319 SGIWGV
-325 AKSIFGLIKKLGV
+325 AKSIFGLIKKLGI

-348 PVGIIAVVA
+348 PTGIIAVVA

-364 AYWNDIKKWFFEKV
+364 AFWNDAKKWFFEKV
-378 DSIFGTSFA
+378 DSIFGTSFS
-387 SDLKKEDQFSKT
+387 SDLDKEDQFSKT
-399 GSEYGDYILGVNDV
+399 GSEYGDYVLGVNDV

-418 QSRKFDVSDDASLG
+418 QSKKFDVSDDASLG

-443 AGTIS
+443 AGTVS
-448 SGAGDKGGVSFG
+448 SGVGDKGGVSFG

-474 MEELKEY
+474 MDELKES
-481 NPEYYDKLTADGG
+481 NPEYYEKLTADGG

-510 KKLAAEDPNFA
+510 KKLAKEDPNFA

-536 AKKFKDITGVD
+536 AKKFQDITGVD
-547 PESSKALA
+547 PNSSKALA

-570 IFQMSGIEEGQ
+570 IFKMSGIEEGQ

-595 NYVSGLNIGNKRG
+595 DYVSGLNIGNKRG
-608 ILNRYT
+608 IFNRYT

-620 YAMLGQERIAKSPVP
+620 YAMLDQERIAKMNGT
-635 EVDAEV
+635 EAEV
-641 ANTDVTPSS
+641 AIASNDVSPVSVD
-650 INIIEE
+650 IIEE
-656 EEKAYAAKQE
+656 EERNYEA
-666 SKENSNAPKDS
+666 SKKKDQSSQPKDS
-677 RGNTTDKVPAPIQ
+677 RGHTTDKVPAPIQ
-690 IASHLGGGGLDLLNT
+690 LASHLGGGGLDLLNT

>member
-1 MLQDILNQRKELFRK
+1 MLQDIINQRKELFRK
-16 ERESIKKRYVAI
+16 EKEHIKKRYVAI
-28 SKQLESL
+28 SRQLENL

-40 MYTKLLAMK
+40 MYTKLLGMK
-49 EKLTVQLYSK
+49 EKLTVQLYSS
-59 DMEQET
+59 DMEQER

-84 FSDEEEKK
+84 FESEEDKK

-97 RYEPFRGIKN
+97 RYSPIEKIKES
-107 ALTDIR
+107 LLDIR
-113 DNSPIYKLLETSIK
+113 DNSPIYKLLETSAK
-127 LGVGTTKL
+127 LGIGATKL
-135 SLKGVRGIAKLGLGA
+135 SLKGVSGVAKLGLNA
-150 LLTKKVGGRKRF
+150 LLTKKVGGRKKF
-162 GITFGGHRVGRY
+162 GITFGGRRVGRY

-192 EDFYMLGTGFYNKKI
+192 EDFYMLGKGFYNKKI
-207 KKKGQVGASDIIS
+207 KKKGEIGASDVIA

-230 EIREQIEILMRQGL
+230 EIREQIEILMQQGM

-251 DALFVKNDSIKG
+251 DALFVKNDNIKG
-263 DPFSEDD
+263 SPFSEDS
-270 EGYRDYYDNVSN
+270 EFSDYYDNVSN

-294 KTLQETLY
+294 KTLQDTLF

-309 RKDKKKKKKG
+309 RKNKKEKKKG
-319 WSIWGA
+319 SGIWGV
-325 AKSIFGLIKKLGV
+325 AKSIFGLIKKLGM

-348 PVGIIAVVA
+348 PTGIIAVVA

-364 AYWNDIKKWFFEKV
+364 AFWNDAKKWFFEKV
-378 DSIFGTSFA
+378 DSIFGTSFS
-387 SDLKKEDQFSKT
+387 SDLDKGDQFSKT
-399 GSEYGDYILGVNDV
+399 GSEYGDYVLGVNDV
-413 TYDKG
+413 TYDRG

-443 AGTIS
+443 AGTVS
-448 SGAGDKGGVSFG
+448 SGVGDKGGVSFG

-474 MEELKEY
+474 MDELKET
-481 NPEYYDKLTADGG
+481 NPEYYEKLTADGG

-510 KKLAAEDPNFA
+510 KKLAKEDPNFA

-536 AKKFKDITGVD
+536 AKKFQDITGVD
-547 PESSKALA
+547 PNSSKALA

-570 IFQMSGIEEGQ
+570 IFKMSGIEEGQ

-595 NYVSGLNIGNKRG
+595 DYVSGLNIGNKRG
-608 ILNRYT
+608 IFNRYT

-620 YAMLGQERIAKSPVP
+620 YAMLDQERIAKMNRQK
-635 EVDAEV
+635 AEV
-641 ANTDVTPSS
+641 AVASNDVSPISMD
-650 INIIEE
+650 IIEE
-656 EEKAYAAKQE
+656 EERNYEA
-666 SKENSNAPKDS
+666 SKKKDNVNQPKDS
-677 RGNTTDKVPAPIQ
+677 RGHTTDKVPAPIQ
-690 IASHLGGGGLDLLNT
+690 LASHLGGGGLDLLNT

>member
-1 MLQDILNQRKELFRK
+1 MLQDILNQRKELFQK
-16 ERESIKKRYVAI
+16 EREHIKKRYIAI
-28 SKQLESL
+28 SKQIENL

-59 DMEQET
+59 DMEQEN
-65 KLSDLEKRIRD
+65 KISALEKRINE
-76 VETERGYQ
+76 VESERGYQ
-84 FSDEEEKK
+84 FSSEEEKK

-97 RYEPFRGIKN
+97 RYSPVKNIKE
-107 ALTDIR
+107 ALLDIR
-113 DNSPIYKLLETSIK
+113 DNSPIYKLLETSAK
-127 LGVGTTKL
+127 LGIGATKL
-135 SLKGVRGIAKLGLGA
+135 SLKGVSGVAKLGLNA
-150 LLTKKVGGRKRF
+150 LLTKKVGGRKKF
-162 GITFGGHRVGRY
+162 GITFGGRRVGRY

-192 EDFYMLGTGFYNKKI
+192 EDFYMLGKGFYNKKI
-207 KKKGQVGASDIIS
+207 KKKGEIGASDVIA

-230 EIREQIEILMRQGL
+230 EIREQIEILMQQGM

-251 DALFVKNDSIKG
+251 DALFVKNDNIKG
-263 DPFSEDD
+263 SPFSEDS
-270 EGYRDYYDNVSN
+270 EFSDYYDNVSN

-294 KTLQETLY
+294 KTLQDTLF
-302 DFYEYMD
+302 DFYEYID
-309 RKDKKKKKKG
+309 RKNKKEKKKG
-319 WSIWGA
+319 SGIWGV
-325 AKSIFGLIKKLGV
+325 AKSIFGLIKKLGI

-348 PVGIIAVVA
+348 PTGIIAVVA

-364 AYWNDIKKWFFEKV
+364 AFWNDAKKWFFEKV
-378 DSIFGTSFA
+378 DSIFGTSFS
-387 SDLKKEDQFSKT
+387 SDLDKEDQFSKT
-399 GSEYGDYILGVNDV
+399 GSEYGDYVLGVNDV

-443 AGTIS
+443 AGTVS
-448 SGAGDKGGVSFG
+448 SGVGDKGGVSFG

-474 MEELKEY
+474 MDELKES
-481 NPEYYDKLTADGG
+481 NPEYYEKLTADGG

-510 KKLAAEDPNFA
+510 KKLAKEDPNFA

-536 AKKFKDITGVD
+536 AKKFQDITGVD
-547 PESSKALA
+547 PNSSKALA

-570 IFQMSGIEEGQ
+570 IFKMSGIEEGQ

-595 NYVSGLNIGNKRG
+595 DYVSGLNIGNKRG
-608 ILNRYT
+608 IFNRYT

-620 YAMLGQERIAKSPVP
+620 YAMLDQERIAKMDGL
-635 EVDAEV
+635 EAEV
-641 ANTDVTPSS
+641 AVASNDVSPVSMD
-650 INIIEE
+650 IIEE
-656 EEKAYAAKQE
+656 EERNYEA
-666 SKENSNAPKDS
+666 SKKKDQS
-677 RGNTTDKVPAPIQ
+677 SQPRDGRGHTTDKVPAPIQ
-690 IASHLGGGGLDLLNT
+690 LASHLGGGGLDLLNT

>member
-1 MLQDILNQRKELFRK
+1 MLQDILNQRKELFQK
-16 ERESIKKRYVAI
+16 EREHIKKRYIAI
-28 SKQLESL
+28 SKQIENL

-59 DMEQET
+59 DMEQEN
-65 KLSDLEKRIRD
+65 KISALEKRINE
-76 VETERGYQ
+76 VESERGYQ
-84 FSDEEEKK
+84 FSSEEEKK

-97 RYEPFRGIKN
+97 RYSPVKNIKE
-107 ALTDIR
+107 ALLDIR
-113 DNSPIYKLLETSIK
+113 DNSPIYKLLETSAK
-127 LGVGTTKL
+127 LGIGATKL
-135 SLKGVRGIAKLGLGA
+135 SLKGVSGVAKLGLNA
-150 LLTKKVGGRKRF
+150 LLTKKVGGRKKF
-162 GITFGGHRVGRY
+162 GITFGGRRVGRY

-192 EDFYMLGTGFYNKKI
+192 EDFYMLGKGFYNKKI
-207 KKKGQVGASDIIS
+207 KKKGEIGASDVIA

-230 EIREQIEILMRQGL
+230 EIREQIEILMQQGM

-251 DALFVKNDSIKG
+251 DALFVKNDNIKG
-263 DPFSEDD
+263 SPFSEDS
-270 EGYRDYYDNVSN
+270 EFSDYYDNVSN

-294 KTLQETLY
+294 KTLQDTLF
-302 DFYEYMD
+302 DFYEYID
-309 RKDKKKKKKG
+309 RKNKKEKKKG
-319 WSIWGA
+319 SGIWGV
-325 AKSIFGLIKKLGV
+325 AKSIFGLIKKLGI

-348 PVGIIAVVA
+348 PTGIIAVVA

-364 AYWNDIKKWFFEKV
+364 AFWNDAKKWFFEKV
-378 DSIFGTSFA
+378 DSIFGTSFS
-387 SDLKKEDQFSKT
+387 SDLDKEDQFSET
-399 GSEYGDYILGVNDV
+399 GSEYGDYVLGVNDV

-418 QSRKFDVSDDASLG
+418 QSKKFDVSNDASLG

-443 AGTIS
+443 AGTVS
-448 SGAGDKGGVSFG
+448 SGVGDKGGVSFG

-474 MEELKEY
+474 MDELKES
-481 NPEYYDKLTADGG
+481 NPEYYEKLTADGG

-510 KKLAAEDPNFA
+510 KKLAKEDPNFA

-536 AKKFKDITGVD
+536 AEKFQDITGVD
-547 PESSKALA
+547 PNSSKALA

-570 IFQMSGIEEGQ
+570 IFKMSGIEEGQ

-595 NYVSGLNIGNKRG
+595 DYVSGLNIGNKRG
-608 ILNRYT
+608 IFNRYT

-620 YAMLGQERIAKSPVP
+620 YAMLDQERIAKMDGL
-635 EVDAEV
+635 EAEV
-641 ANTDVTPSS
+641 AVASNDVSPVSMD
-650 INIIEE
+650 IIEE
-656 EEKAYAAKQE
+656 EERNYEA
-666 SKENSNAPKDS
+666 SKKKDQSSQPKDG
-677 RGNTTDKVPAPIQ
+677 RGHTTDKVPAPIQ
-690 IASHLGGGGLDLLNT
+690 LASHLGGGGLDLLNT

>member
-1 MLQDILNQRKELFRK
+1 MLQDILNQRKELFQK
-16 ERESIKKRYVAI
+16 EREHIKKRYIAI
-28 SKQLESL
+28 SKQIENL

-59 DMEQET
+59 DMEQEN
-65 KLSDLEKRIRD
+65 KISALEKRINE
-76 VETERGYQ
+76 VESERGYQ
-84 FSDEEEKK
+84 FSSEEEKK

-97 RYEPFRGIKN
+97 RYSPVKNIKE
-107 ALTDIR
+107 ALLDIR
-113 DNSPIYKLLETSIK
+113 DNSPIYKLLETSAK
-127 LGVGTTKL
+127 LGIGATKL
-135 SLKGVRGIAKLGLGA
+135 SLKGVSGVAKLGLNA
-150 LLTKKVGGRKRF
+150 LLTKKVGGRKKF
-162 GITFGGHRVGRY
+162 GITFGGRRVGRY

-192 EDFYMLGTGFYNKKI
+192 EDFYMLGKGFYNKKI
-207 KKKGQVGASDIIS
+207 KKKGEIGASDVIA

-230 EIREQIEILMRQGL
+230 EIREQIEILMQQGM

-251 DALFVKNDSIKG
+251 DALFVKNDNIK
-263 DPFSEDD
+263 DSPFSEDS
-270 EGYRDYYDNVSN
+270 EFSDYYDNVSN

-294 KTLQETLY
+294 KTLQDILF
-302 DFYEYMD
+302 DFYEYID
-309 RKDKKKKKKG
+309 RKNKKEKKKG
-319 WSIWGA
+319 SGIWGV
-325 AKSIFGLIKKLGV
+325 AKSIFGLIKKLGI

-348 PVGIIAVVA
+348 PTGIIAVVA

-364 AYWNDIKKWFFEKV
+364 AFWNDAKKWFFEKV
-378 DSIFGTSFA
+378 DSIFGTSFS
-387 SDLKKEDQFSKT
+387 SDLDKEDQFSKT
-399 GSEYGDYILGVNDV
+399 GSEYGDYVLGVNDV

-443 AGTIS
+443 AGTVS
-448 SGAGDKGGVSFG
+448 SGVGDKGGVSFG

-474 MEELKEY
+474 MDELKES
-481 NPEYYDKLTADGG
+481 NPEYYEKLTADGG

-510 KKLAAEDPNFA
+510 KKLAKEDPNFA

-536 AKKFKDITGVD
+536 AKKFQDITGVD
-547 PESSKALA
+547 PNSSKALA

-570 IFQMSGIEEGQ
+570 IFKMSGIEEGQ

-595 NYVSGLNIGNKRG
+595 DYVSGLNIGNKRG

-620 YAMLGQERIAKSPVP
+620 YAMLDQERIAKMDGQ
-635 EVDAEV
+635 EAEV
-641 ANTDVTPSS
+641 AVASNDVSPVSMD
-650 INIIEE
+650 IIEE
-656 EEKAYAAKQE
+656 EERNYEA
-666 SKENSNAPKDS
+666 SKKKDQS
-677 RGNTTDKVPAPIQ
+677 SQPRDGKGHTTDKVPAPIQ
-690 IASHLGGGGLDLLNT
+690 LTSHLGGGGLDLLNT

>member
-1 MLQDILNQRKELFRK
+1 MLQDILNQRKELFQK
-16 ERESIKKRYVAI
+16 EREHIKKRYIAI
-28 SKQLESL
+28 SKQIENL

-59 DMEQET
+59 DMEQEN
-65 KLSDLEKRIRD
+65 KISALEKRINE
-76 VETERGYQ
+76 VESERGYQ
-84 FSDEEEKK
+84 FSSEEEKK

-97 RYEPFRGIKN
+97 RYSPVKNIKE
-107 ALTDIR
+107 ALLDIR
-113 DNSPIYKLLETSIK
+113 DNSPIYKLLETSAK
-127 LGVGTTKL
+127 LGIGATKL
-135 SLKGVRGIAKLGLGA
+135 SLKGVSGVAKLGLNA
-150 LLTKKVGGRKRF
+150 LLTKKVGGRKKF
-162 GITFGGHRVGRY
+162 GITFGGRRVGRY

-192 EDFYMLGTGFYNKKI
+192 EDFYMLGKGFYNKKI
-207 KKKGQVGASDIIS
+207 KKKGEIGASDVIA

-230 EIREQIEILMRQGL
+230 EIREQIEILMQQGM

-251 DALFVKNDSIKG
+251 DALFVKNDNIKG
-263 DPFSEDD
+263 SPFSEDS
-270 EGYRDYYDNVSN
+270 EFSDYYDNVSN

-294 KTLQETLY
+294 KTLQDTLF

-309 RKDKKKKKKG
+309 RKNKKEKKKG
-319 WSIWGA
+319 SGIWGV
-325 AKSIFGLIKKLGV
+325 AKSIFGLIKKLGI

-348 PVGIIAVVA
+348 PTGIIAVVA

-364 AYWNDIKKWFFEKV
+364 AFWNDAKKWFFEKV
-378 DSIFGTSFA
+378 DSIFGTSFS
-387 SDLKKEDQFSKT
+387 SDLDKEDQFSKT
-399 GSEYGDYILGVNDV
+399 GSEYGDYVLGVNGV

-443 AGTIS
+443 AGTVS
-448 SGAGDKGGVSFG
+448 SGVGDKGGVSFG

-474 MEELKEY
+474 MDELKES
-481 NPEYYDKLTADGG
+481 NPEYYEKLTADGG

-510 KKLAAEDPNFA
+510 KKLAKEDPNFA

-536 AKKFKDITGVD
+536 AKKFQDITGVD
-547 PESSKALA
+547 PNSSKALA

-570 IFQMSGIEEGQ
+570 IFKMSGIEEGQ

-595 NYVSGLNIGNKRG
+595 DYVSGLNIGNKRG
-608 ILNRYT
+608 IFNRYT

-620 YAMLGQERIAKSPVP
+620 YAMLDQERIAKMNGT
-635 EVDAEV
+635 EAEV
-641 ANTDVTPSS
+641 AIASNDVSPVSVD
-650 INIIEE
+650 IIEE
-656 EEKAYAAKQE
+656 EERNYEA
-666 SKENSNAPKDS
+666 SKKKDQSSQPKDS
-677 RGNTTDKVPAPIQ
+677 RGHTTDKVPAPIRL
-690 IASHLGGGGLDLLNT
+690 ASHLGGGGLDLLNT

>member
-1 MLQDILNQRKELFRK
+1 MLQDIINQRKELFRK
-16 ERESIKKRYVAI
+16 EKEHIKKRYVAI
-28 SKQLESL
+28 SRQLENL

-40 MYTKLLAMK
+40 MYTKLLGMK
-49 EKLTVQLYSK
+49 EKLTVQLYSS
-59 DMEQET
+59 DMEQER

-84 FSDEEEKK
+84 FESEEDKK

-97 RYEPFRGIKN
+97 RYSPIEKIKET
-107 ALTDIR
+107 LLDIR
-113 DNSPIYKLLETSIK
+113 DNSPIYKLLETSAK
-127 LGVGTTKL
+127 LGIGATKL
-135 SLKGVRGIAKLGLGA
+135 SLKGVSGVAKLGLNA
-150 LLTKKVGGRKRF
+150 LLTKKVGGRKKF
-162 GITFGGHRVGRY
+162 GITFGGRRVGRY

-192 EDFYMLGTGFYNKKI
+192 EDFYMLGKGFYNKKI
-207 KKKGQVGASDIIS
+207 KKKGEIGASDVIA

-230 EIREQIEILMRQGL
+230 EIREQIEILMQQGM

-251 DALFVKNDSIKG
+251 DALFVKNDNIKG
-263 DPFSEDD
+263 SPFSEDS
-270 EGYRDYYDNVSN
+270 EFSDYYDNVSN

-294 KTLQETLY
+294 KTLQDTLF

-309 RKDKKKKKKG
+309 RKNKKEKKKG
-319 WSIWGA
+319 SGIWGV
-325 AKSIFGLIKKLGV
+325 AKSIFGLIKKLGM

-348 PVGIIAVVA
+348 PTGIIAVVA

-364 AYWNDIKKWFFEKV
+364 AFWNDAKKWFFEKV
-378 DSIFGTSFA
+378 DSIFGTSFS
-387 SDLKKEDQFSKT
+387 SDLDKEDQFSKT
-399 GSEYGDYILGVNDV
+399 GSEYGDYVLGVNDV
-413 TYDKG
+413 TYDRG

-443 AGTIS
+443 AGTVS
-448 SGAGDKGGVSFG
+448 SGVGDKGGVSFG

-474 MEELKEY
+474 MDELKES
-481 NPEYYDKLTADGG
+481 NPEYYEKLTANGG

-510 KKLAAEDPNFA
+510 KKLAKEDPNFA

-536 AKKFKDITGVD
+536 AKKFQDITGVD
-547 PESSKALA
+547 PNSSKALA

-570 IFQMSGIEEGQ
+570 IFKMSGIEEGQ

-595 NYVSGLNIGNKRG
+595 DYVSGLNIGNKRG
-608 ILNRYT
+608 IFNRYT

-620 YAMLGQERIAKSPVP
+620 YAMLDQERIAKMNRQK
-635 EVDAEV
+635 AEV
-641 ANTDVTPSS
+641 AVASNDVSPISMD
-650 INIIEE
+650 IIEE
-656 EEKAYAAKQE
+656 EERNYEA
-666 SKENSNAPKDS
+666 SKKKDNVNQPKDS
-677 RGNTTDKVPAPIQ
+677 RGHTTDKVPAPIQ
-690 IASHLGGGGLDLLNT
+690 LASHLGGGGLDLLNT

>member
-1 MLQDILNQRKELFRK
+1 MLQDIINQRKELFRK
-16 ERESIKKRYVAI
+16 EKEHIKKRYVAI
-28 SKQLESL
+28 SRQLENL

-40 MYTKLLAMK
+40 MYTKLLGMK
-49 EKLTVQLYSK
+49 EKLTVQLYSS
-59 DMEQET
+59 DMEQER

-84 FSDEEEKK
+84 FESEEDKK

-97 RYEPFRGIKN
+97 RYSPIEKIKES
-107 ALTDIR
+107 LLDIR
-113 DNSPIYKLLETSIK
+113 DNSPIYKLLETSAK
-127 LGVGTTKL
+127 LGIGATKL
-135 SLKGVRGIAKLGLGA
+135 SLKGVSGVAKLGLNA
-150 LLTKKVGGRKRF
+150 LLTKKVGGRKKF
-162 GITFGGHRVGRY
+162 GITFGGRRVGRY

-192 EDFYMLGTGFYNKKI
+192 EDFYMLGKGFYNKKI
-207 KKKGQVGASDIIS
+207 KKKGEIGASDVIA

-230 EIREQIEILMRQGL
+230 EIREQIEILMQQGM

-251 DALFVKNDSIKG
+251 DALFVKNDNIKG
-263 DPFSEDD
+263 SPFSEDS
-270 EGYRDYYDNVSN
+270 EFSDYYDNVSN

-294 KTLQETLY
+294 KTLQDTLF

-309 RKDKKKKKKG
+309 RKNKKEKKKG
-319 WSIWGA
+319 SGIWGV
-325 AKSIFGLIKKLGV
+325 AKSIFGLIKKLGM

-348 PVGIIAVVA
+348 PTGIIAVVA

-364 AYWNDIKKWFFEKV
+364 AFWNDAKKWFFEKV
-378 DSIFGTSFA
+378 DSIFGTSFS
-387 SDLKKEDQFSKT
+387 SDLDKEDQFSKT
-399 GSEYGDYILGVNDV
+399 GSEYGDYVLGVNDV
-413 TYDKG
+413 TYDRG

-443 AGTIS
+443 AGTVS
-448 SGAGDKGGVSFG
+448 SGVGDKGGVSFG

-474 MEELKEY
+474 MDELKES
-481 NPEYYDKLTADGG
+481 NPEYYEKLTANGG

-510 KKLAAEDPNFA
+510 KKLAKEDPNFA

-536 AKKFKDITGVD
+536 AKKFQDITGVD
-547 PESSKALA
+547 PNSSKALA

-570 IFQMSGIEEGQ
+570 IFKMSGIEEGQ

-595 NYVSGLNIGNKRG
+595 DYVSGLNIGNKRG
-608 ILNRYT
+608 IFNRYT

-620 YAMLGQERIAKSPVP
+620 YAMLDQERIAKMNRQK
-635 EVDAEV
+635 AEV
-641 ANTDVTPSS
+641 AVASNDVSPISMD
-650 INIIEE
+650 IIEE
-656 EEKAYAAKQE
+656 EERNYEA
-666 SKENSNAPKDS
+666 SKKKDNVNQPKDS
-677 RGNTTDKVPAPIQ
+677 RGHTTDKVPAPIQ
-690 IASHLGGGGLDLLNT
+690 LASHLGGGGLDLLNT

>member
-1 MLQDILNQRKELFRK
+1 MLQDILNQRKELFQK
-16 ERESIKKRYVAI
+16 EREHIKKRYIAI
-28 SKQLESL
+28 SKQIENL

-59 DMEQET
+59 DMEQEN
-65 KLSDLEKRIRD
+65 KISALEKRINE
-76 VETERGYQ
+76 VESERGYQ
-84 FSDEEEKK
+84 FSSEEEKK

-97 RYEPFRGIKN
+97 RYSPVKNIKE
-107 ALTDIR
+107 ALLDIR
-113 DNSPIYKLLETSIK
+113 DNSPIYKLLETSAK
-127 LGVGTTKL
+127 LGIGATKL
-135 SLKGVRGIAKLGLGA
+135 SLKGVSGVAKLGLNA
-150 LLTKKVGGRKRF
+150 LLTKKVGGRKKF
-162 GITFGGHRVGRY
+162 GITFGGRRVGRY

-192 EDFYMLGTGFYNKKI
+192 EDFYMLGKGFYNKKI
-207 KKKGQVGASDIIS
+207 KKKGEIGASDVIA

-230 EIREQIEILMRQGL
+230 EIREQIEILMQQGM

-251 DALFVKNDSIKG
+251 DALFVKNDNIKG
-263 DPFSEDD
+263 SPFSEDS
-270 EGYRDYYDNVSN
+270 EFSDYYDNVSN

-294 KTLQETLY
+294 KTLQDTLF
-302 DFYEYMD
+302 DFYEYID
-309 RKDKKKKKKG
+309 RKNKKEKKKG
-319 WSIWGA
+319 SGIWGV
-325 AKSIFGLIKKLGV
+325 AKSIFGLIKKLGI

-348 PVGIIAVVA
+348 PTGIIAVVA

-364 AYWNDIKKWFFEKV
+364 AFWNDAKKWFFEKV
-378 DSIFGTSFA
+378 DSIFGTSFS
-387 SDLKKEDQFSKT
+387 SDLDKEDQFSKT
-399 GSEYGDYILGVNDV
+399 GSEYGDYVLGVNDV

-443 AGTIS
+443 AGTVS
-448 SGAGDKGGVSFG
+448 SGVGDKGGVSFG

-474 MEELKEY
+474 MDELKES
-481 NPEYYDKLTADGG
+481 NPEYYEKLTADGG

-510 KKLAAEDPNFA
+510 KKLAKEDPNFA

-536 AKKFKDITGVD
+536 AKKFQDITGVD
-547 PESSKALA
+547 PNSSKALA

-570 IFQMSGIEEGQ
+570 IFKMSGIEEGQ

-595 NYVSGLNIGNKRG
+595 DYVSGLNIGNKRG
-608 ILNRYT
+608 IFNRYT

-620 YAMLGQERIAKSPVP
+620 YAMLDQERIAKMNGT
-635 EVDAEV
+635 EAEV
-641 ANTDVTPSS
+641 AIASNDVSPVSVD
-650 INIIEE
+650 IIEE
-656 EEKAYAAKQE
+656 EERNYEA
-666 SKENSNAPKDS
+666 SKKKDQSSQPKDS
-677 RGNTTDKVPAPIQ
+677 RGHTTDKVPAPIQ
-690 IASHLGGGGLDLLNT
+690 LASHLGGGGLDLLNT

>member
-1 MLQDILNQRKELFRK
+1 MLQDIINQRKELFRK
-16 ERESIKKRYVAI
+16 EKEHIKKRYVAI
-28 SKQLESL
+28 SRQLENL

-40 MYTKLLAMK
+40 MYTKLLGMK
-49 EKLTVQLYSK
+49 EKLTVQLYSS
-59 DMEQET
+59 DMEQER

-84 FSDEEEKK
+84 FESEEDKK

-97 RYEPFRGIKN
+97 RYSPVEKIKET
-107 ALTDIR
+107 LLDIR
-113 DNSPIYKLLETSIK
+113 DNSPIYKLLETSAK
-127 LGVGTTKL
+127 LGIGATKL
-135 SLKGVRGIAKLGLGA
+135 SLKGVSGVAKLGLNA
-150 LLTKKVGGRKRF
+150 LLTKKVGGRKKF
-162 GITFGGHRVGRY
+162 GITFGGRRVGRY

-192 EDFYMLGTGFYNKKI
+192 EDFYMLGKGFYNKKI
-207 KKKGQVGASDIIS
+207 KKKGEIGASDVIA

-230 EIREQIEILMRQGL
+230 EIREQIEILMQQGM

-263 DPFSEDD
+263 SPFSEDS
-270 EGYRDYYDNVSN
+270 EFSDYYGNVSN

-294 KTLQETLY
+294 KTLQDTLF

-309 RKDKKKKKKG
+309 RKNKKEKKKG
-319 WSIWGA
+319 SGIWGV
-325 AKSIFGLIKKLGV
+325 AKSIFGLIKKLGM

-348 PVGIIAVVA
+348 PTGIIAVVA

-364 AYWNDIKKWFFEKV
+364 AFWNDAKKWFFEKV
-378 DSIFGTSFA
+378 DSIFGTSFS
-387 SDLKKEDQFSKT
+387 SDLDKEDQFSKT
-399 GSEYGDYILGVNDV
+399 GSEYGDYVLGVNDV
-413 TYDKG
+413 TYDRG

-443 AGTIS
+443 AGTVS
-448 SGAGDKGGVSFG
+448 SGVGDKGGVSFG

-474 MEELKEY
+474 MDELKET
-481 NPEYYDKLTADGG
+481 NPEYYEKLTADGG

-510 KKLAAEDPNFA
+510 KKLAKEDPNFA

-536 AKKFKDITGVD
+536 AKKFQDITGVD
-547 PESSKALA
+547 PNSSKALA

-570 IFQMSGIEEGQ
+570 IFKMSGIEEGQ

-595 NYVSGLNIGNKRG
+595 DYVSGLNIGNKRG
-608 ILNRYT
+608 IFNRYT

-620 YAMLGQERIAKSPVP
+620 YAMLDQERIAKMNRQK
-635 EVDAEV
+635 AEV
-641 ANTDVTPSS
+641 AVASNDVSPISMD
-650 INIIEE
+650 IIEE
-656 EEKAYAAKQE
+656 EERNYEA
-666 SKENSNAPKDS
+666 SKKKDNVNQPKDS
-677 RGNTTDKVPAPIQ
+677 RGHTTDKVPAPIQ
-690 IASHLGGGGLDLLNT
+690 LASHLGGGGLDLLNT

>member
-1 MLQDILNQRKELFRK
+1 MLQDIINQRKELFRK
-16 ERESIKKRYVAI
+16 EKEHIKKRYVAI
-28 SKQLESL
+28 SRQLENL

-40 MYTKLLAMK
+40 MYTKLLGMK
-49 EKLTVQLYSK
+49 EKLTVQLYSS
-59 DMEQET
+59 DMEQER

-84 FSDEEEKK
+84 FESEEDKK

-97 RYEPFRGIKN
+97 RYSPIEKIKET
-107 ALTDIR
+107 LLDIR
-113 DNSPIYKLLETSIK
+113 DNSPIYKLLETSAK
-127 LGVGTTKL
+127 LGIGATKL
-135 SLKGVRGIAKLGLGA
+135 SLKGVSGVAKLGLNA
-150 LLTKKVGGRKRF
+150 LLTKKVGGRKKF
-162 GITFGGHRVGRY
+162 GITFGGRRVGRY

-192 EDFYMLGTGFYNKKI
+192 EDFYMLGKGFYNKKI
-207 KKKGQVGASDIIS
+207 KKKGEIGASDVIA

-230 EIREQIEILMRQGL
+230 EIREQIEILMQQGM

-251 DALFVKNDSIKG
+251 DALFVKNDNIKG
-263 DPFSEDD
+263 SPFSEDS
-270 EGYRDYYDNVSN
+270 EFSNYYDNVSN

-294 KTLQETLY
+294 KTLQDTLF

-309 RKDKKKKKKG
+309 RKNKKEKKKG
-319 WSIWGA
+319 SGIWGV
-325 AKSIFGLIKKLGV
+325 AKSIFGLIKKLGM

-348 PVGIIAVVA
+348 PTGIIAVVA

-364 AYWNDIKKWFFEKV
+364 AFWNDAKKWFFEKV
-378 DSIFGTSFA
+378 DSIFGTSFS
-387 SDLKKEDQFSKT
+387 SDLDKEDQFSKT
-399 GSEYGDYILGVNDV
+399 GSEYGDYVLGVNDV
-413 TYDKG
+413 TYDRG
-418 QSRKFDVSDDASLG
+418 QSRKFDVSEDASLG

-443 AGTIS
+443 AGTVS
-448 SGAGDKGGVSFG
+448 SGVGDKGGVSFG

-474 MEELKEY
+474 MDELKET
-481 NPEYYDKLTADGG
+481 NPEYYEKLTADGG

-510 KKLAAEDPNFA
+510 KKLAKEDPNFA

-536 AKKFKDITGVD
+536 AKKFQDITGVD
-547 PESSKALA
+547 PNSSKALA

-570 IFQMSGIEEGQ
+570 IFKMSGIEEGQ

-595 NYVSGLNIGNKRG
+595 DYVSGLNIGNKRG
-608 ILNRYT
+608 IFNRYT

-620 YAMLGQERIAKSPVP
+620 YAMLDQERIAKMNRQK
-635 EVDAEV
+635 AEV
-641 ANTDVTPSS
+641 AVASNDVSPISMD
-650 INIIEE
+650 IIEE
-656 EEKAYAAKQE
+656 EERNYEA
-666 SKENSNAPKDS
+666 SKKKDNVNQPKDS
-677 RGNTTDKVPAPIQ
+677 RGHTTDKVPAPIRL
-690 IASHLGGGGLDLLNT
+690 ASHLGGGGLDLLNT

>member
-1 MLQDILNQRKELFRK
+1 MLQDIINQRKELFRK
-16 ERESIKKRYVAI
+16 EKEHIKKRYVAI
-28 SKQLESL
+28 SRQLENL

-40 MYTKLLAMK
+40 MYTKLLGMK
-49 EKLTVQLYSK
+49 EKLTVQLYSS
-59 DMEQET
+59 DMEQER

-84 FSDEEEKK
+84 FESEEDKK

-97 RYEPFRGIKN
+97 RYSPIEKIKET
-107 ALTDIR
+107 LLDIR
-113 DNSPIYKLLETSIK
+113 DNSPIYKLLETSAK
-127 LGVGTTKL
+127 LGIGATKL
-135 SLKGVRGIAKLGLGA
+135 SLKGVSGVAKLGLNA
-150 LLTKKVGGRKRF
+150 LLTKKVGGRKKF
-162 GITFGGHRVGRY
+162 GITFGGRRVGRY

-192 EDFYMLGTGFYNKKI
+192 EDFYMLGKGFYNKKI
-207 KKKGQVGASDIIS
+207 KKKGEIGASDVIA

-230 EIREQIEILMRQGL
+230 EIREQIEILMQQGM

-251 DALFVKNDSIKG
+251 DALFVKNDNIKG
-263 DPFSEDD
+263 SPFSEDS
-270 EGYRDYYDNVSN
+270 EFSDYYDNVSN

-294 KTLQETLY
+294 KTLQETLF

-309 RKDKKKKKKG
+309 RKNKKEKKKG
-319 WSIWGA
+319 SGIWGV
-325 AKSIFGLIKKLGV
+325 AKSIFGLIKKLGM

-348 PVGIIAVVA
+348 PTGIIAVVA

-364 AYWNDIKKWFFEKV
+364 AFWNDAKKWFFEKV
-378 DSIFGTSFA
+378 DSIFGTSFS
-387 SDLKKEDQFSKT
+387 SDLDKEDQFSKT
-399 GSEYGDYILGVNDV
+399 GSEYGDYLLGVNDV
-413 TYDKG
+413 TYDRG

-443 AGTIS
+443 AGTVS
-448 SGAGDKGGVSFG
+448 SGVGDKGGVSFG

-474 MEELKEY
+474 MDELKES
-481 NPEYYDKLTADGG
+481 NPEYYEKLTADGG

-510 KKLAAEDPNFA
+510 KKLAKEDPNFA

-536 AKKFKDITGVD
+536 AKKFQDITGVD
-547 PESSKALA
+547 PNSSKALA

-570 IFQMSGIEEGQ
+570 IFKMSGIEEGQ

-595 NYVSGLNIGNKRG
+595 DYVSGLNIGNKRG
-608 ILNRYT
+608 IFNRYT

-620 YAMLGQERIAKSPVP
+620 YAMLDQERIAKMNRQK
-635 EVDAEV
+635 AEV
-641 ANTDVTPSS
+641 AVASNDVSPISMD
-650 INIIEE
+650 IIEE
-656 EEKAYAAKQE
+656 EERNYEA
-666 SKENSNAPKDS
+666 SKKKDNVNQPKDS
-677 RGNTTDKVPAPIQ
+677 RGHTTDKVPAPIQ
-690 IASHLGGGGLDLLNT
+690 LASHLGGGGLDLLNT

>member
-1 MLQDILNQRKELFRK
+1 MLQDILNQRKELFQK
-16 ERESIKKRYVAI
+16 EREHIKKRYIAI
-28 SKQLESL
+28 SKQIENL

-59 DMEQET
+59 DMEQEN
-65 KLSDLEKRIRD
+65 KISALEKRINE
-76 VETERGYQ
+76 VESERGYQ
-84 FSDEEEKK
+84 FSSEEEKK

-97 RYEPFRGIKN
+97 RYSPVKNIKE
-107 ALTDIR
+107 ALLDIR
-113 DNSPIYKLLETSIK
+113 DNSPIYKLLETSAK
-127 LGVGTTKL
+127 LGIGATKL
-135 SLKGVRGIAKLGLGA
+135 SLKGVSGVAKLGLNA
-150 LLTKKVGGRKRF
+150 LLTKKVGGRKKF
-162 GITFGGHRVGRY
+162 GITFGGRRVGRY

-192 EDFYMLGTGFYNKKI
+192 EDFYMLGKGFYNKKI
-207 KKKGQVGASDIIS
+207 KKKGEIGASDVIA

-230 EIREQIEILMRQGL
+230 EIREQIEILMQQGM

-251 DALFVKNDSIKG
+251 DALFVKNDNIKG
-263 DPFSEDD
+263 SPFSEDS
-270 EGYRDYYDNVSN
+270 EFSDYYDNVSN

-294 KTLQETLY
+294 KTLQDTLF

-309 RKDKKKKKKG
+309 GKNKKKKKKG
-319 WSIWGA
+319 SGIWGV
-325 AKSIFGLIKKLGV
+325 AKSIFGLIKKLGI

-348 PVGIIAVVA
+348 PIGIIAVVA

-364 AYWNDIKKWFFEKV
+364 AFWNDAKKWFIEKV
-378 DSIFGTSFA
+378 DSIFGTSFS
-387 SDLKKEDQFSKT
+387 SDLDKEDQFSKT
-399 GSEYGDYILGVNDV
+399 GSEYGDYVLGVNDV
-413 TYDKG
+413 TYDRG

-443 AGTIS
+443 AGTVS
-448 SGAGDKGGVSFG
+448 SGVGDKGGVSFG

-474 MEELKEY
+474 MDELKET
-481 NPEYYDKLTADGG
+481 NPEYYEKLTADGG

-510 KKLAAEDPNFA
+510 KKLAKEDPNFA

-536 AKKFKDITGVD
+536 AKKFQDITGVD
-547 PESSKALA
+547 PNSSKALA

-570 IFQMSGIEEGQ
+570 IFKMSGIEEGQ

-595 NYVSGLNIGNKRG
+595 DYVSGLNIGNKRG
-608 ILNRYT
+608 IFNRYT

-620 YAMLGQERIAKSPVP
+620 YAMLDQERIAKMNGT
-635 EVDAEV
+635 EAEV
-641 ANTDVTPSS
+641 AIASNDVSPVSVD
-650 INIIEE
+650 IIEE
-656 EEKAYAAKQE
+656 EERNYEA
-666 SKENSNAPKDS
+666 SKKKEHVNQPKDS
-677 RGNTTDKVPAPIQ
+677 RGHTTDKVPAPIQ
-690 IASHLGGGGLDLLNT
+690 LASHLGGGGLDLLNT

>member
-1 MLQDILNQRKELFRK
+1 MYKRQELFQK
-16 ERESIKKRYVAI
+16 EREHIKKRYIAI
-28 SKQLESL
+28 SKQIENL

-59 DMEQET
+59 DMEQEN
-65 KLSDLEKRIRD
+65 KISALEKRINE
-76 VETERGYQ
+76 VESERGYQ
-84 FSDEEEKK
+84 FSSEEEKK

-97 RYEPFRGIKN
+97 RYSPVKNIKE
-107 ALTDIR
+107 ALLDIR
-113 DNSPIYKLLETSIK
+113 DNSPIYKLLETSAKQGI
-127 LGVGTTKL
+127 GDTKL
-135 SLKGVRGIAKLGLGA
+135 SLKGVSGVAKLGLNA
-150 LLTKKVGGRKRF
+150 LLTKKVGGRKKF
-162 GITFGGHRVGRY
+162 GITFGGRRVGRY

-192 EDFYMLGTGFYNKKI
+192 EDFYMLGKGFYNKKI
-207 KKKGQVGASDIIS
+207 KKKGEIGASDVIA

-230 EIREQIEILMRQGL
+230 EIREQIEILMQQGM

-251 DALFVKNDSIKG
+251 DALFVKNDNIKG
-263 DPFSEDD
+263 SPFSEDS
-270 EGYRDYYDNVSN
+270 EFSDYYDNVSN

-294 KTLQETLY
+294 KTLQDTLF
-302 DFYEYMD
+302 DFYEYID
-309 RKDKKKKKKG
+309 RKNKKEKKKG
-319 WSIWGA
+319 SGIWGV
-325 AKSIFGLIKKLGV
+325 AKSIFGLIKKLGI

-348 PVGIIAVVA
+348 PTGIIAVVA

-364 AYWNDIKKWFFEKV
+364 AFWNDAKKWFFEKV
-378 DSIFGTSFA
+378 DSIFGTSFS
-387 SDLKKEDQFSKT
+387 SDLDKEDQFSKT
-399 GSEYGDYILGVNDV
+399 GSEYGDYVLGVNDV

-443 AGTIS
+443 AGTVS
-448 SGAGDKGGVSFG
+448 SGVGDKGGVSFG

-474 MEELKEY
+474 MDELKES
-481 NPEYYDKLTADGG
+481 NPEYYEKLTADGG

-510 KKLAAEDPNFA
+510 KKLAKEDPNFA

-536 AKKFKDITGVD
+536 AKKFQDITGVD
-547 PESSKALA
+547 PNSSKALA

-570 IFQMSGIEEGQ
+570 IFKMSGIEEGQ

-595 NYVSGLNIGNKRG
+595 DYVSGLNIGNKRG
-608 ILNRYT
+608 IFNRYT

-620 YAMLGQERIAKSPVP
+620 YAMLDQERIAKMNGT
-635 EVDAEV
+635 EAEV
-641 ANTDVTPSS
+641 AIASNDVSPVSVD
-650 INIIEE
+650 IIEE
-656 EEKAYAAKQE
+656 EERNYEA
-666 SKENSNAPKDS
+666 SKKKDQSSQPKDS
-677 RGNTTDKVPAPIQ
+677 RGHTTDKVPAPIRL
-690 IASHLGGGGLDLLNT
+690 ASHLGGGGLDLLNT

>member
-1 MLQDILNQRKELFRK
+1 MLQDIINQRKELFRK
-16 ERESIKKRYVAI
+16 EKEHIKKRYVAI
-28 SKQLESL
+28 SRQLENL

-40 MYTKLLAMK
+40 MYTKLLGMK
-49 EKLTVQLYSK
+49 EKLTVQLYSS
-59 DMEQET
+59 DMEQER

-84 FSDEEEKK
+84 FESEEDKK

-97 RYEPFRGIKN
+97 RYSPIEKIKET
-107 ALTDIR
+107 LLDIR
-113 DNSPIYKLLETSIK
+113 DNSPIYKLLETSAK
-127 LGVGTTKL
+127 LGIGATKL
-135 SLKGVRGIAKLGLGA
+135 SLKGVSGVAKLGLNA
-150 LLTKKVGGRKRF
+150 LLTKKVGGRKKF
-162 GITFGGHRVGRY
+162 GITFGGRRVGRY

-192 EDFYMLGTGFYNKKI
+192 EDFYMLGKGFYNKKI
-207 KKKGQVGASDIIS
+207 KKKGEIGASDVIA

-230 EIREQIEILMRQGL
+230 EIREQIEILMQQGM

-251 DALFVKNDSIKG
+251 DALFVKNDNIKG
-263 DPFSEDD
+263 SPFSEDS
-270 EGYRDYYDNVSN
+270 EFSDYYGNVSN

-294 KTLQETLY
+294 KTLQDTLF

-309 RKDKKKKKKG
+309 RKNKKEKKKG
-319 WSIWGA
+319 SGIWGV
-325 AKSIFGLIKKLGV
+325 AKSIFGLIKKLGM

-348 PVGIIAVVA
+348 PTGIIAVVA

-364 AYWNDIKKWFFEKV
+364 AFWNDAKKWFFEKV
-378 DSIFGTSFA
+378 DSIFGTSFS
-387 SDLKKEDQFSKT
+387 SDLDKEDQFSKT

-413 TYDKG
+413 TYDRG

-443 AGTIS
+443 AGTVS
-448 SGAGDKGGVSFG
+448 SGIGDKGGVSFG

-474 MEELKEY
+474 MDELKET
-481 NPEYYDKLTADGG
+481 NPEYYEKLTADGG

-510 KKLAAEDPNFA
+510 KKLAKEDPNFA

-536 AKKFKDITGVD
+536 AKKFQDITGVD
-547 PESSKALA
+547 PNSSKALA

-570 IFQMSGIEEGQ
+570 IFKMSGIEEGQ

-595 NYVSGLNIGNKRG
+595 DYVSGLNIGNKRG
-608 ILNRYT
+608 IFNRYT

-620 YAMLGQERIAKSPVP
+620 YAMLDQERIAKMNGTEAKVAIASNDVSPVS
-635 EVDAEV
+635 VD
-641 ANTDVTPSS
+641 
-650 INIIEE
+650 IIEE
-656 EEKAYAAKQE
+656 EERNYEA
-666 SKENSNAPKDS
+666 SKKKDQSSQPKDS
-677 RGNTTDKVPAPIQ
+677 RGNTTDKVPAPIRL
-690 IASHLGGGGLDLLNT
+690 ASHLGGGGLDLLNT

>member
-1 MLQDILNQRKELFRK
+1 MLQDILNQRKELFQK
-16 ERESIKKRYVAI
+16 EREHIKKRYIAI
-28 SKQLESL
+28 SKQIENL

-59 DMEQET
+59 DMEQEN
-65 KLSDLEKRIRD
+65 KISALEKRINE
-76 VETERGYQ
+76 VESERGYQ
-84 FSDEEEKK
+84 FSSEEEKK

-97 RYEPFRGIKN
+97 RYSPVKNIKE
-107 ALTDIR
+107 ALLDIR
-113 DNSPIYKLLETSIK
+113 DNSPIYKLLETSAK
-127 LGVGTTKL
+127 LGIGATKL
-135 SLKGVRGIAKLGLGA
+135 SLKGVSGVAKLGLNA
-150 LLTKKVGGRKRF
+150 LLTKKVGGRKKF
-162 GITFGGHRVGRY
+162 GITFGGRRVGRY

-192 EDFYMLGTGFYNKKI
+192 EDFYMLGKGFYNKKI
-207 KKKGQVGASDIIS
+207 KKKGEIGASDVIA

-230 EIREQIEILMRQGL
+230 EIREQIEILMQQGM

-251 DALFVKNDSIKG
+251 DALFVKNDNIKG
-263 DPFSEDD
+263 SPFSEGS
-270 EGYRDYYDNVSN
+270 EFSDYYDNVSN

-294 KTLQETLY
+294 KTLQDTLF

-309 RKDKKKKKKG
+309 RKNKKEKKKG
-319 WSIWGA
+319 SGIWGV
-325 AKSIFGLIKKLGV
+325 AKSIFGLIKKLGI

-348 PVGIIAVVA
+348 PTGIIAVVA

-364 AYWNDIKKWFFEKV
+364 AFWNDAKKWFFEKV
-378 DSIFGTSFA
+378 DSIFGTSFS
-387 SDLKKEDQFSKT
+387 SDLDKEDQFSKT
-399 GSEYGDYILGVNDV
+399 GSEYGDYVLGVNDV

-418 QSRKFDVSDDASLG
+418 QSKKFDVSDDASLG

-443 AGTIS
+443 AGTVS
-448 SGAGDKGGVSFG
+448 SGVGDKGGVSFG

-474 MEELKEY
+474 MDELKES
-481 NPEYYDKLTADGG
+481 NPEYYEKLTADGG

-510 KKLAAEDPNFA
+510 KKLAKEDPNFA

-536 AKKFKDITGVD
+536 AKKFQDITGVD
-547 PESSKALA
+547 PNSSKALA

-570 IFQMSGIEEGQ
+570 IFKMSGIEEGQ

-595 NYVSGLNIGNKRG
+595 DYVSGLNIGNKRG
-608 ILNRYT
+608 IFNRYT

-620 YAMLGQERIAKSPVP
+620 YAMLDQERIAKMNGT
-635 EVDAEV
+635 EAEV
-641 ANTDVTPSS
+641 AIASNDVSPVSVD
-650 INIIEE
+650 IIEE
-656 EEKAYAAKQE
+656 EERNYEA
-666 SKENSNAPKDS
+666 SKKKDQSSQPKDS
-677 RGNTTDKVPAPIQ
+677 RGHTTDKVPAPIRL
-690 IASHLGGGGLDLLNT
+690 ASHLGGGGLDLLNT

>member
-1 MLQDILNQRKELFRK
+1 MLQDILNQRKELFQK
-16 ERESIKKRYVAI
+16 EREHIKKRYIAI
-28 SKQLESL
+28 SKQIENL

-59 DMEQET
+59 DMEQEN
-65 KLSDLEKRIRD
+65 KISALEKRINE
-76 VETERGYQ
+76 VESERGYQ
-84 FSDEEEKK
+84 FSSEEEKK

-97 RYEPFRGIKN
+97 RYSPVKNIKE
-107 ALTDIR
+107 ALLDIR
-113 DNSPIYKLLETSIK
+113 DNSPIYKLLETSAK
-127 LGVGTTKL
+127 LGIGATKL
-135 SLKGVRGIAKLGLGA
+135 SLKGVSGVAKLGLNA

-162 GITFGGHRVGRY
+162 GITFGGRRVGRY

-192 EDFYMLGTGFYNKKI
+192 EDFYMLGKGFYNKKI
-207 KKKGQVGASDIIS
+207 KKKGEIGASDVIA

-230 EIREQIEILMRQGL
+230 EIREQIEILMQQGM

-251 DALFVKNDSIKG
+251 DALFVKNDNIKG
-263 DPFSEDD
+263 SPFSEDS
-270 EGYRDYYDNVSN
+270 EFSDYYDNVSN

-294 KTLQETLY
+294 KTLQDTLF

-309 RKDKKKKKKG
+309 RKNKKEKKKG
-319 WSIWGA
+319 SGIWGV
-325 AKSIFGLIKKLGV
+325 AKSIFGLIKKLGI

-348 PVGIIAVVA
+348 PTGIIAVVA

-364 AYWNDIKKWFFEKV
+364 AFWNDAKKWFFEKV
-378 DSIFGTSFA
+378 DSIFGTSFS
-387 SDLKKEDQFSKT
+387 SDLDKEDQFSKT
-399 GSEYGDYILGVNDV
+399 GSEYGDYVLGVNDV

-443 AGTIS
+443 AGTVS
-448 SGAGDKGGVSFG
+448 SGVGDKGGVSFG

-474 MEELKEY
+474 MDELKES
-481 NPEYYDKLTADGG
+481 NPEYYEKLTADGG
-494 EFYRNKNAN
+494 EFYRNKTAN

-510 KKLAAEDPNFA
+510 KKLAKEDPNFA

-536 AKKFKDITGVD
+536 AKKFQDITGVD
-547 PESSKALA
+547 PNSSKALA

-570 IFQMSGIEEGQ
+570 IFKMSGIEEGQ

-595 NYVSGLNIGNKRG
+595 DYVSGLNIGNKRG
-608 ILNRYT
+608 IFNRYT

-620 YAMLGQERIAKSPVP
+620 YAMLDQERIAKMN
-635 EVDAEV
+635 ETEAEV
-641 ANTDVTPSS
+641 AIASNDVSPVSVD
-650 INIIEE
+650 IIEE
-656 EEKAYAAKQE
+656 EERNYEA
-666 SKENSNAPKDS
+666 SKKKDQSSQPKDS
-677 RGNTTDKVPAPIQ
+677 RGHTTDKVPAPIRL
-690 IASHLGGGGLDLLNT
+690 ASHLGGGGLDLLNT

>member
-1 MLQDILNQRKELFRK
+1 MLQDIINQRKELFRK
-16 ERESIKKRYVAI
+16 EKEHIKKRYVAI
-28 SKQLESL
+28 SRQLENL

-40 MYTKLLAMK
+40 MYTKLLGMK
-49 EKLTVQLYSK
+49 EKLTVQLYSS
-59 DMEQET
+59 DMEQER

-84 FSDEEEKK
+84 FESEEDKK

-97 RYEPFRGIKN
+97 RYSPIEKIKET
-107 ALTDIR
+107 LLDIR
-113 DNSPIYKLLETSIK
+113 DNSPIYKLLETSAK
-127 LGVGTTKL
+127 LGIGATKL
-135 SLKGVRGIAKLGLGA
+135 SLKGVSGVAKLGLNA
-150 LLTKKVGGRKRF
+150 LLTKKVGGRKKF
-162 GITFGGHRVGRY
+162 GITFGGRRVGRY

-192 EDFYMLGTGFYNKKI
+192 EDFYMLGKGFYNKKI
-207 KKKGQVGASDIIS
+207 KKKGEIGASDVIA

-230 EIREQIEILMRQGL
+230 EIREQIEILMQQGM

-251 DALFVKNDSIKG
+251 DALFVKNDNIKG
-263 DPFSEDD
+263 SPFSEDS
-270 EGYRDYYDNVSN
+270 EFSNYYDNVSN

-294 KTLQETLY
+294 KTLQETLF

-309 RKDKKKKKKG
+309 RKNKKEKKKG
-319 WSIWGA
+319 SGIWGV
-325 AKSIFGLIKKLGV
+325 AKSIFGLIKKLGM

-348 PVGIIAVVA
+348 PTGIIAVVA

-364 AYWNDIKKWFFEKV
+364 AFWNDAKKWFFEKV
-378 DSIFGTSFA
+378 DSIFGTSFS
-387 SDLKKEDQFSKT
+387 SDLDKGDQFSKT
-399 GSEYGDYILGVNDV
+399 GSEYGDYVLGVNDV
-413 TYDKG
+413 TYDRG

-443 AGTIS
+443 AGTVS
-448 SGAGDKGGVSFG
+448 SGVGDKGGVSFG

-474 MEELKEY
+474 MDELKES
-481 NPEYYDKLTADGG
+481 NPEYYEKLTANGG

-510 KKLAAEDPNFA
+510 KKLAKEDPNFA

-536 AKKFKDITGVD
+536 AKKFQDITGVD
-547 PESSKALA
+547 PNSSKALA

-570 IFQMSGIEEGQ
+570 IFKMSGIEEGQ

-595 NYVSGLNIGNKRG
+595 DYVSGLNIGNKRG
-608 ILNRYT
+608 IFNRYT

-620 YAMLGQERIAKSPVP
+620 YAMLDQERIAKMNRQK
-635 EVDAEV
+635 AEV
-641 ANTDVTPSS
+641 AVASNDVSPISMD
-650 INIIEE
+650 IIEE
-656 EEKAYAAKQE
+656 EERNYEA
-666 SKENSNAPKDS
+666 SKKKDNVNQPKDS
-677 RGNTTDKVPAPIQ
+677 RGHTTDKVPAPIQ
-690 IASHLGGGGLDLLNT
+690 LASHLGGGGLDLLNT